1 MASHDINIKIT
12 ADASGVSKAVSLIK
26 SQLNSLKGMK
36 VGGES
41 LAGLKEAAQAST
53 NSIRGTSAAVRG
65 LKGMKVGGESLAG
78 LKEAA
83 QASTSSIQ
91 GTSTAVRSLKGMK
104 VGGEPLAGLKE
115 AARAATSSTQN
126 ASMAMRSLQ
135 AVVQESTGS
144 IKEASAA
151 MRDLQDA
158 MQSSSKSTKGTEE
171 TVSGLESALG
181 TLKGVAAGAFAVG
194 SITAFGKAALEASA
208 DFEFL
213 KKGLNFQIGVDET
226 NKLIAQMQQLGET
239 SAYDSTQLIPMA
251 RKWINVGASADEAI
265 GKMKMIVD
273 AGSAFGLTAEQ
284 IKLCTDALTKMSSEG
299 RINAE
304 DMNALN
310 DDGIPAWQLLSEAMG
325 MPVEQLRKMSAQGA
339 LTGEAI
345 NALYDGIQNRT
356 QGAAAS
362 MNDTLAAAF
371 ANLSETAANSMAGI
385 GGIIDRTFGVKEML
399 QSFGDAAEKF
409 KNHINSINESIKEGG
424 DPLQSICNEIDAI
437 SPAIGAVVN
446 TAVAGFNAIKAVIS
460 ENITLIKNIAI
471 GVTAVVT
478 AYMSIMKVVSV
489 FTAVKNAITVAT
501 VAMRLFGV
509 AMTAVNAVSALNPV
523 VLAIAAIIALIALL
537 VANWDTVKAAAVSA
551 MAAISSAISGVAEW
565 LSSGFQSAVSAV
577 SSVFS
582 SIAETVSG
590 VISSIGEGISSAAET
605 ISAVFTSI
613 WESITAGVT
622 AAITTIEGIIGA
634 IATWIGTNVV
644 TPIVDNWISGINV
657 IVGLASVLVAGIQ
670 AAWGAIVSWVASN
683 VVQPLTEAFTAAW
696 TAVTAGAAAVY
707 SGIVGV
713 FSAIGSWFSTNIG
726 QPIAEAFQS
735 AWNAVTES
743 AVNAVVAISYA
754 WDSVTEFF
762 AGIWQSIV
770 SAAQEAWQ
778 QVTEVAA
785 EAWAMVS
792 AAWDAAVA
800 FFAAIWESIL
810 SAVQSAWDTVTSVAV
825 SAWAAVQG
833 AWGAASAW
841 FQSSVWSPL
850 CAGVGSVESA
860 ITGAFQAAYSAVTGL
875 FSGLA
880 SWFESNVIA
889 PIREKF
895 NALANIGSSITGLRT
910 NSGAASVTAEAKG
923 GINGGPMRLAAGG
936 LVGGRIPAL
945 ANGGQLKH
953 GTPAVVGEAGPEA
966 VIPLK
971 DAVLA
976 KIGEGI
982 MSAYNK
988 GKGEKNKAE
997 DILFKI
1003 QSEIRT
1009 SDVSAYTKIL
1019 TEAADKAREIGEQ
1032 LRSFYD
1038 YQKKANEEAAKYAV
1052 DGQETL
1058 NLQDKIAQSQ
1068 AKIAELQEKINSGKG
1083 DASDQAR
1090 LKRYQD
1096 DLTEAQASYDK
1107 KKAAAIKAAQEAN
1120 DAQTAIEQQAADAAV
1135 QIRTQ
1140 AQEKVYARATA
1151 LEEAQRQLKKASMAT
1166 TLSDYMTMM
1175 SEKDAITGQSYATE
1189 LANEEA
1195 LNTQRQA
1202 WHEQMMLNATDWS
1215 TYMQT
1220 ILTDLA
1226 TNMQTGLAEGLTDCI
1241 VKGKDLA
1248 ATLGNMATSLL
1259 STLIKGVM
1267 EKWISQWGILNALT
1281 SSNAKAQ
1288 IANANATTAAERAK
1302 SGVLAANAT
1311 AAFIAANPWMAWG
1324 ASGVVAAQ
1332 MTAAKGAAMAFA
1344 SGGPVRGA
1352 GTGTSDS
1359 IPTMLSNG
1367 EYVINADAA
1376 AQIGLPTLN
1385 AINSGNLPKY
1395 ADGGEVGGTGVSIGG
1410 GASSPSVTLNVS
1422 AMDASSFTDFLRNG
1436 GLDTI
1441 RQALFDNNRNFGT
1454 EAGVW

>member
-12 ADASGVSKAVSLIK
+12 ADASGVNKAVSSAK
-26 SQLNSLKGMK
+26 SQLSSLKGTK
-36 VGGES
+36 VGGTP
-41 LAGLKEAAQAST
+41 LAGLKEAAQ
-53 NSIRGTSAAVRG
+53 
-65 LKGMKVGGESLAG
+65 
-78 LKEAA
+78 
-83 QASTSSIQ
+83 
-91 GTSTAVRSLKGMK
+91 
-104 VGGEPLAGLKE
+104 
-115 AARAATSSTQN
+115 AATSSTQN

-135 AVVQESTGS
+135 AAVQDSTGS

-208 DFEFL
+208 NAEVL
-213 KKGLNFQIGVDET
+213 RKGLTFQLGADQADL
-226 NKLIAQMQQLGET
+226 LISKMKEIGET
-239 SAYDSTQLIPMA
+239 SAYDGSALIPMA
-251 RKWINVGASADEAI
+251 RLWVNVGDNAETAI
-265 GKMKMIVD
+265 SKMNKIVD
-273 AGSAFGLTAEQ
+273 AGSAYGLTQEQ
-284 IKLCTDALTKMSSEG
+284 IQNCTLALTQMAGAGKIDAG
-299 RINAE
+299 N
-304 DMNALN
+304 MNQLTN
-310 DDGIPAWQLLSEAMG
+310 DGIPAWQLLSDAMG
-325 MPVEQLRKMSAQGA
+325 MPVEQLRDMASKGD
-339 LTGEAI
+339 LTADSL
-345 NALYDGIQNRT
+345 NALWDGLVAKT
-356 QGAAAS
+356 QGASAE
-362 MNDTLAAAF
+362 MQGTLMSHF
-371 ANLSETAANSMAGI
+371 TNLEESAQNSLAGI
-385 GGIIDRTFGVKEML
+385 GDIISKAFDVSGILETAGEYVDQFKE
-399 QSFGDAAEKF
+399 
-409 KNHINSINESIKEGG
+409 HIASINEAIAAGG
-424 DPLQSICNEIDAI
+424 DPATAIINEISAV

-446 TAVAGFNAIKAVIS
+446 TALAGFNAIKAVIS

-471 GVTAVVT
+471 GVTAAVA
-478 AYMSIMKVVSV
+478 AYMGIMKAVTV

-551 MAAISSAISGVAEW
+551 MAAISNAIGGVAEW

-577 SSVFS
+577 SSIFS

-590 VISSIGEGISSAAET
+590 VISSIGEGISAGAET
-605 ISAVFTSI
+605 ISAVFASI
-613 WESITAGVT
+613 LETITASVT

-634 IATWIGTNVV
+634 IVAWISTNVV

-683 VVQPLTEAFTAAW
+683 VAQPLTEAFTAAW

-726 QPIAEAFQS
+726 QPIAEAFQR

-743 AVNAVVAISYA
+743 ATNAVVAISYA

-762 AGIWQSIV
+762 AEIWQSVV

-785 EAWAMVS
+785 AAWAAVS
-792 AAWDAAVA
+792 QAWDAAVA
-800 FFAAIWESIL
+800 FFAALWASIL
-810 SAVQSAWDTVTSVAV
+810 SAAQSAWDTVVSVA
-825 SAWAAVQG
+825 SSTWAAVQG
-833 AWGAASAW
+833 AWEAASAW
-841 FQSSVWSPL
+841 FQSTVWGPL
-850 CAGVGSVESA
+850 CSAVSSVESA

-889 PIREKF
+889 PIKEKF
-895 NALANIGSSITGLRT
+895 NTLANIGSSITGMRT
-910 NSGAASVTAEAKG
+910 SSGAASVTAEAKG
-923 GINGGPMRLAAGG
+923 GINGGPMRLATGG

-971 DAVLA
+971 DTVLA

-982 MSAYNK
+982 MSAYAK

-1038 YQKKANEEAAKYAV
+1038 YQKKANEEAAKYAA

-1220 ILTDLA
+1220 ILTELA
-1226 TNMQTGLAEGLTDCI
+1226 TNMQSGLAEGLADCI

-1248 ATLGNMATSLL
+1248 ATLGNMANSLL

-1267 EKWISQWGILNALT
+1267 EKWISQWGILNALS

-1288 IANANATTAAERAK
+1288 IANANAAAAAERVK

-1324 ASGVVAAQ
+1324 ASGIVAAQ
-1332 MTAAKGAAMAFA
+1332 MTAAKGVAMAFA

-1352 GTGTSDS
+1352 GTSTSDS

-1395 ADGGEVGGTGVSIGG
+1395 ADGGEVGGAGVSIGG
-1410 GASSPSVTLNVS
+1410 GASSLSITLNVS

-1454 EAGVW
+1454 DAGVW

>member
-12 ADASGVSKAVSLIK
+12 ADASGVSKAVSSTK
-26 SQLNSLKGMK
+26 SQLS
-36 VGGES
+36 
-41 LAGLKEAAQAST
+41 
-53 NSIRGTSAAVRG
+53 G
-65 LKGMKVGGESLAG
+65 LKGMKVGGEPLAG

-91 GTSTAVRSLKGMK
+91 GTSTAVR
-104 VGGEPLAGLKE
+104 
-115 AARAATSSTQN
+115 
-126 ASMAMRSLQ
+126 
-135 AVVQESTGS
+135 
-144 IKEASAA
+144 
-151 MRDLQDA
+151 
-158 MQSSSKSTKGTEE
+158 
-171 TVSGLESALG
+171 GLESALG
-181 TLKGVAAGAFAVG
+181 TLKGVVAGAFAVG

-208 DFEFL
+208 NAEVL
-213 KKGLNFQIGVDET
+213 RKGLTFQLGADQADL
-226 NKLIAQMQQLGET
+226 LISKMKEIGET
-239 SAYDSTQLIPMA
+239 SAYDGSALIPMA
-251 RKWINVGASADEAI
+251 RLWVNVGDNAETAI
-265 GKMKMIVD
+265 SKMNKIVD
-273 AGSAFGLTAEQ
+273 AGSAYGLTQEQ
-284 IKLCTDALTKMSSEG
+284 IQNCTLALTQMAGAGKIDAG
-299 RINAE
+299 N
-304 DMNALN
+304 MNQLTN
-310 DDGIPAWQLLSEAMG
+310 DGIPAWQLLSDAMG
-325 MPVEQLRKMSAQGA
+325 MPVEQLRDMASKGD
-339 LTGEAI
+339 LTADSL
-345 NALYDGIQNRT
+345 NALWDGLVAKT
-356 QGAAAS
+356 QGASAE
-362 MNDTLAAAF
+362 MQGTLMSHF
-371 ANLSETAANSMAGI
+371 TNLEESAQNSLAGI
-385 GGIIDRTFGVKEML
+385 GDIISKAFDVSGILETAGEYVDQFKE
-399 QSFGDAAEKF
+399 
-409 KNHINSINESIKEGG
+409 HIASINEAIAAGG
-424 DPLQSICNEIDAI
+424 DPATAIINEISAV

-446 TAVAGFNAIKAVIS
+446 TALAGFNAIKAVIF

-471 GVTAVVT
+471 GVTAAVA
-478 AYMSIMKVVSV
+478 AYMGIMKAVTV

-523 VLAIAAIIALIALL
+523 VLAIAAIIAIIALL

-551 MAAISSAISGVAEW
+551 MAAISNAIGGVAEW

-577 SSVFS
+577 SSIFS

-590 VISSIGEGISSAAET
+590 VISSIGEGISAGAET
-605 ISAVFTSI
+605 ISAVFASI
-613 WESITAGVT
+613 LETITASVT

-634 IATWIGTNVV
+634 IVAWISTNVV

-683 VVQPLTEAFTAAW
+683 VAQPLTEAFTAAW

-726 QPIAEAFQS
+726 QPIAEAFQR

-743 AVNAVVAISYA
+743 ATNAVVAISYA

-762 AGIWQSIV
+762 AEIWQSVV

-785 EAWAMVS
+785 AAWAAVS
-792 AAWDAAVA
+792 QAWDAAVA
-800 FFAAIWESIL
+800 FFAALWASIL
-810 SAVQSAWDTVTSVAV
+810 SAAQPAWDTVVSVA
-825 SAWAAVQG
+825 SSTWAAVQG
-833 AWGAASAW
+833 AWEAASAW
-841 FQSSVWSPL
+841 FQSTVWGPL
-850 CAGVGSVESA
+850 CSAVSSVESA

-889 PIREKF
+889 PIKEKF
-895 NALANIGSSITGLRT
+895 NALANIGSSITGMRT
-910 NSGAASVTAEAKG
+910 SSGAASVTAEAKG
-923 GINGGPMRLAAGG
+923 GINGGPMRLATGG

-971 DAVLA
+971 DTVLA

-982 MSAYNK
+982 MSAYAK

-1038 YQKKANEEAAKYAV
+1038 YQKKANEEAAKYST

-1226 TNMQTGLAEGLTDCI
+1226 TNMQTDLAEGLADCI

-1248 ATLGNMATSLL
+1248 ATLGNMANSLL

-1267 EKWISQWGILNALT
+1267 EKWISQWGILNALS

-1288 IANANATTAAERAK
+1288 IANANAAAAAERVK

-1324 ASGVVAAQ
+1324 ASGIVAAQ
-1332 MTAAKGAAMAFA
+1332 MTAAKGVAMAFA

>member
-1 MASHDINIKIT
+1 
-12 ADASGVSKAVSLIK
+12 
-26 SQLNSLKGMK
+26 MK
-36 VGGES
+36 VGGEP
-41 LAGLKEAAQAST
+41 
-53 NSIRGTSAAVRG
+53 
-65 LKGMKVGGESLAG
+65 LAG

-91 GTSTAVRSLKGMK
+91 GTSTAVR
-104 VGGEPLAGLKE
+104 
-115 AARAATSSTQN
+115 
-126 ASMAMRSLQ
+126 
-135 AVVQESTGS
+135 
-144 IKEASAA
+144 
-151 MRDLQDA
+151 
-158 MQSSSKSTKGTEE
+158 
-171 TVSGLESALG
+171 GLESALG
-181 TLKGVAAGAFAVG
+181 TLKGVVAGAFAVG

-208 DFEFL
+208 NAEVL
-213 KKGLNFQIGVDET
+213 RKGLTFQLGADQADL
-226 NKLIAQMQQLGET
+226 LISKMKEIGET
-239 SAYDSTQLIPMA
+239 SAYDGSALIPMA
-251 RKWINVGASADEAI
+251 RLWVNVGDNAETAI
-265 GKMKMIVD
+265 SKMNKIVD
-273 AGSAFGLTAEQ
+273 AGSAYGLTQEQ
-284 IKLCTDALTKMSSEG
+284 IQNCTLALTQMAGAGKIDAG
-299 RINAE
+299 N
-304 DMNALN
+304 MNQLTN
-310 DDGIPAWQLLSEAMG
+310 DGIPAWQLLSDAMG
-325 MPVEQLRKMSAQGA
+325 MPVEQLRDMASKGD
-339 LTGEAI
+339 LTADSL
-345 NALYDGIQNRT
+345 NALWDGLVAKT
-356 QGAAAS
+356 QGASAE
-362 MNDTLAAAF
+362 MQGTLMSHF
-371 ANLSETAANSMAGI
+371 TNLEESAQNSLAGI
-385 GGIIDRTFGVKEML
+385 GDIISKAFDVSGILETAGEYVDQFKE
-399 QSFGDAAEKF
+399 
-409 KNHINSINESIKEGG
+409 HIASINEAIAAGG
-424 DPLQSICNEIDAI
+424 DPATAIINEISAV

-446 TAVAGFNAIKAVIS
+446 TALAGFNAIKAVIS

-471 GVTAVVT
+471 GVTAAVA
-478 AYMSIMKVVSV
+478 AYMGIMKAVTV

-523 VLAIAAIIALIALL
+523 VLAIAAIIAIIALL

-551 MAAISSAISGVAEW
+551 MAAISNAIGGVAEW

-577 SSVFS
+577 SSIFS

-590 VISSIGEGISSAAET
+590 VISSIGEGISAGAET
-605 ISAVFTSI
+605 ISAVFASI
-613 WESITAGVT
+613 LETITASVT

-634 IATWIGTNVV
+634 IVAWISTNVV

-683 VVQPLTEAFTAAW
+683 VAQPLTEAFTAAW

-726 QPIAEAFQS
+726 QPIAEAFQR

-743 AVNAVVAISYA
+743 ATNAVVAISYA

-762 AGIWQSIV
+762 AEIWQSVV

-785 EAWAMVS
+785 AAWAAVS
-792 AAWDAAVA
+792 QAWDAAVA
-800 FFAAIWESIL
+800 FFAALWASIL
-810 SAVQSAWDTVTSVAV
+810 SAAQSAWDTVVSVA
-825 SAWAAVQG
+825 SSTWAAVQG
-833 AWGAASAW
+833 AWKATSAW
-841 FQSSVWSPL
+841 FQSTVWGPL
-850 CAGVGSVESA
+850 CSAVSSVESA

-889 PIREKF
+889 PIKEKF
-895 NALANIGSSITGLRT
+895 NALANIGSSITGMRT
-910 NSGAASVTAEAKG
+910 SSGAASVTAEAKG
-923 GINGGPMRLAAGG
+923 GINGGPMRLATGG

-971 DAVLA
+971 DTVLA

-982 MSAYNK
+982 MSAYAK

-1038 YQKKANEEAAKYAV
+1038 YQKKANEEAAKYST

-1226 TNMQTGLAEGLTDCI
+1226 TNMQTDLAEGLADCI

-1248 ATLGNMATSLL
+1248 ATLGNMANSLL

-1267 EKWISQWGILNALT
+1267 EKWISQWGILNALS

-1288 IANANATTAAERAK
+1288 IANANAAAAAERVK

-1324 ASGVVAAQ
+1324 ASGIVAAQ
-1332 MTAAKGAAMAFA
+1332 MTAAKGVAMAFA

>member
-1 MASHDINIKIT
+1 MATHDINIKIT
-12 ADASGVSKAVSLIK
+12 ADASGVNKAVSSAK
-26 SQLNSLKGMK
+26 SQLSSLKGTK
-36 VGGES
+36 VGGTP
-41 LAGLKEAAQAST
+41 LAGLKEAAQ
-53 NSIRGTSAAVRG
+53 
-65 LKGMKVGGESLAG
+65 
-78 LKEAA
+78 
-83 QASTSSIQ
+83 
-91 GTSTAVRSLKGMK
+91 
-104 VGGEPLAGLKE
+104 
-115 AARAATSSTQN
+115 AATSSTQN

-135 AVVQESTGS
+135 AAVQDSTGS

-158 MQSSSKSTKGTEE
+158 MQSSSKSTKSTEE

-208 DFEFL
+208 NAEVL
-213 KKGLNFQIGVDET
+213 RKGLTFQLGADQADL
-226 NKLIAQMQQLGET
+226 LISKMKEIGET
-239 SAYDSTQLIPMA
+239 SAYDGSALIPMA
-251 RKWINVGASADEAI
+251 RLWVNVGDNAETAI
-265 GKMKMIVD
+265 SKMNKIVD
-273 AGSAFGLTAEQ
+273 AGSAYGLTQEQ
-284 IKLCTDALTKMSSEG
+284 IQNCTLALTQMAGAGKIDAG
-299 RINAE
+299 N
-304 DMNALN
+304 MNQLTN
-310 DDGIPAWQLLSEAMG
+310 DGIPAWQLLSDAMG
-325 MPVEQLRKMSAQGA
+325 MPVEQLRDMASKGD
-339 LTGEAI
+339 LTADSL
-345 NALYDGIQNRT
+345 NALWDGLVAKT
-356 QGAAAS
+356 QGASAE
-362 MNDTLAAAF
+362 MQGTLMSHF
-371 ANLSETAANSMAGI
+371 TNLEESAQNSLAGI
-385 GGIIDRTFGVKEML
+385 GDIISKAFDVSGILETAGEYVDQFKE
-399 QSFGDAAEKF
+399 
-409 KNHINSINESIKEGG
+409 HIASINEAIAAGG
-424 DPLQSICNEIDAI
+424 DPATAIINEISAV

-446 TAVAGFNAIKAVIS
+446 TALAGFNAIKAVIS

-471 GVTAVVT
+471 GVTAAVA
-478 AYMSIMKVVSV
+478 AYMGIMKAVTV

-551 MAAISSAISGVAEW
+551 MAAISNAIGGVAEW

-577 SSVFS
+577 SSIFS

-590 VISSIGEGISSAAET
+590 VISSIGEGISAGAET
-605 ISAVFTSI
+605 ISAVFASI
-613 WESITAGVT
+613 LETITASVT

-634 IATWIGTNVV
+634 IVAWISTNVV

-683 VVQPLTEAFTAAW
+683 VAQPLTEAFTAAW

-726 QPIAEAFQS
+726 QPIAEAFQR

-743 AVNAVVAISYA
+743 ATNAVVAISYA

-810 SAVQSAWDTVTSVAV
+810 SAAQSAWDTVTSVAV

-833 AWGAASAW
+833 AWEAASAW
-841 FQSSVWSPL
+841 FQSTVWGPL
-850 CAGVGSVESA
+850 CSAVSSVESA

-889 PIREKF
+889 PIKEKF
-895 NALANIGSSITGLRT
+895 NALANIGSSITGMRT
-910 NSGAASVTAEAKG
+910 SSGAASVTAEAKG
-923 GINGGPMRLAAGG
+923 GINGGPMRLATGG

-971 DAVLA
+971 DTVLA

-982 MSAYNK
+982 MSAYAK
-988 GKGEKNKAE
+988 GKGEKKKAE

-1038 YQKKANEEAAKYAV
+1038 YQKKANEEAAKYST

-1175 SEKDAITGQSYATE
+1175 SEKDAITGQSYAAE

-1226 TNMQTGLAEGLTDCI
+1226 ANMQTGLAEGLTDCI

-1288 IANANATTAAERAK
+1288 IANANVTTAAERAK

-1385 AINSGNLPKY
+1385 AINSGNLPRY
-1395 ADGGEVGGTGVSIGG
+1395 ADGGEVGGAGVSIGG

>member
-1 MASHDINIKIT
+1 MATHDINIKIT
-12 ADASGVSKAVSLIK
+12 ADASGVNKAVSSAK
-26 SQLNSLKGMK
+26 SQLSSLKGTK
-36 VGGES
+36 VGG
-41 LAGLKEAAQAST
+41 T
-53 NSIRGTSAAVRG
+53 
-65 LKGMKVGGESLAG
+65 
-78 LKEAA
+78 
-83 QASTSSIQ
+83 
-91 GTSTAVRSLKGMK
+91 
-104 VGGEPLAGLKE
+104 PLAGLKE

-208 DFEFL
+208 NAEVL
-213 KKGLNFQIGVDET
+213 RKGLTFQLGADQADL
-226 NKLIAQMQQLGET
+226 LISKMKEIGET
-239 SAYDSTQLIPMA
+239 SAYDGSALIPMA
-251 RKWINVGASADEAI
+251 RLWVNVGDNAETAI
-265 GKMKMIVD
+265 SKMNKIVD
-273 AGSAFGLTAEQ
+273 AGSAYGLTQEQ
-284 IKLCTDALTKMSSEG
+284 IQNCTLALTQMAGAGKIDAG
-299 RINAE
+299 N
-304 DMNALN
+304 MNQLTN
-310 DDGIPAWQLLSEAMG
+310 DGIPAWQLLSDAMG
-325 MPVEQLRKMSAQGA
+325 MPVEQLRDMASKGD
-339 LTGEAI
+339 LTADSL
-345 NALYDGIQNRT
+345 NALWDGLVAKT
-356 QGAAAS
+356 QGASAE
-362 MNDTLAAAF
+362 MQGTLMSHF
-371 ANLSETAANSMAGI
+371 TNLEESAQNSLAGI
-385 GGIIDRTFGVKEML
+385 GDIISKAFDVSGILETAGEYVDQFKE
-399 QSFGDAAEKF
+399 
-409 KNHINSINESIKEGG
+409 HIASINEAITAGG
-424 DPLQSICNEIDAI
+424 DPATAIINEISAV
-437 SPAIGAVVN
+437 SPAIGVVVN
-446 TAVAGFNAIKAVIS
+446 TALAGFNAIKAVIS

-471 GVTAVVT
+471 GVTAAVA
-478 AYMSIMKVVSV
+478 AYMGIMKAVTV

-523 VLAIAAIIALIALL
+523 VLAIAAIIAIIALL
-537 VANWDTVKAAAVSA
+537 VANWDTAKAAAVSA

-577 SSVFS
+577 SSIFS
-582 SIAETVSG
+582 SIAETVSS
-590 VISSIGEGISSAAET
+590 VISSIGEGISAAAET

-613 WESITAGVT
+613 WETITASVT
-622 AAITTIEGIIGA
+622 AAITTIEGIISA
-634 IATWIGTNVV
+634 IAVWIGTNVV

-683 VVQPLTEAFTAAW
+683 VAQPLTEAFTAAW

-743 AVNAVVAISYA
+743 ATNAVVAISYA

-762 AGIWQSIV
+762 AEIWQSVV

-785 EAWAMVS
+785 AAWAAVS
-792 AAWDAAVA
+792 QAWDAAVA
-800 FFAAIWESIL
+800 FFAALWASIL
-810 SAVQSAWDTVTSVAV
+810 STAQSAWDTVVSVA
-825 SAWAAVQG
+825 SSTWAAVQG
-833 AWGAASAW
+833 AWEAASAW
-841 FQSSVWSPL
+841 FQSTVWGPL
-850 CAGVGSVESA
+850 CSAVSSVESA

-889 PIREKF
+889 PIKEKF
-895 NALANIGSSITGLRT
+895 NALANIGSSITGMRT
-910 NSGAASVTAEAKG
+910 SSGAASVTAEAKG

-1038 YQKKANEEAAKYAV
+1038 YQKKANEEAAKYAA

-1175 SEKDAITGQSYATE
+1175 SEKDAITGQSYAAE

-1226 TNMQTGLAEGLTDCI
+1226 ANMQTGLAEGLTDCI

-1288 IANANATTAAERAK
+1288 IANANVTTAAERAK

-1385 AINSGNLPKY
+1385 AINSGNLPRY
-1395 ADGGEVGGTGVSIGG
+1395 ADGGEVGGAGVSIGG

>member
-12 ADASGVSKAVSLIK
+12 ADASGVSKAVSSTK
-26 SQLNSLKGMK
+26 SQLS
-36 VGGES
+36 
-41 LAGLKEAAQAST
+41 
-53 NSIRGTSAAVRG
+53 G
-65 LKGMKVGGESLAG
+65 LKGMKVGGEPLAG

-91 GTSTAVRSLKGMK
+91 GTSTAVR
-104 VGGEPLAGLKE
+104 
-115 AARAATSSTQN
+115 
-126 ASMAMRSLQ
+126 
-135 AVVQESTGS
+135 
-144 IKEASAA
+144 
-151 MRDLQDA
+151 
-158 MQSSSKSTKGTEE
+158 
-171 TVSGLESALG
+171 GLESALG
-181 TLKGVAAGAFAVG
+181 TLKGVVAGAFAVG

-208 DFEFL
+208 NAEVL
-213 KKGLNFQIGVDET
+213 RKGLTFQLGADQADL
-226 NKLIAQMQQLGET
+226 LISKMKEIGET
-239 SAYDSTQLIPMA
+239 SAYDGSALIPMA
-251 RKWINVGASADEAI
+251 RLWVNVGDNAETAI
-265 GKMKMIVD
+265 SKMNKIVD
-273 AGSAFGLTAEQ
+273 AGSAYGLTQEQ
-284 IKLCTDALTKMSSEG
+284 IQNCTLALTQMAGAGKIDAG
-299 RINAE
+299 N
-304 DMNALN
+304 MNQLTN
-310 DDGIPAWQLLSEAMG
+310 DGIPAWQLLSDAMG
-325 MPVEQLRKMSAQGA
+325 MPVEQLRDMASKGD
-339 LTGEAI
+339 LTADSL
-345 NALYDGIQNRT
+345 NALWDGLVAKT
-356 QGAAAS
+356 QGASAE
-362 MNDTLAAAF
+362 MQGTLMSHF
-371 ANLSETAANSMAGI
+371 TNLEESAQNSLAGI
-385 GGIIDRTFGVKEML
+385 GDIISKAFDVSGILETAGEYVDQFKE
-399 QSFGDAAEKF
+399 
-409 KNHINSINESIKEGG
+409 HIASINEAIAAGG
-424 DPLQSICNEIDAI
+424 DPATAIINEISAV

-446 TAVAGFNAIKAVIS
+446 TALAGFNAIKAVIS

-471 GVTAVVT
+471 GVTAAVA
-478 AYMSIMKVVSV
+478 AYMGIMKAVTV

-523 VLAIAAIIALIALL
+523 VLAIAAIIAIIALL

-551 MAAISSAISGVAEW
+551 MAAISNAIGGVAEW

-577 SSVFS
+577 SSIFS

-590 VISSIGEGISSAAET
+590 VISSIGEGISAGAET
-605 ISAVFTSI
+605 ISAVFASI
-613 WESITAGVT
+613 LETITASVT

-634 IATWIGTNVV
+634 IVAWISTNVV

-683 VVQPLTEAFTAAW
+683 VAQPLTEAFTAAW

-726 QPIAEAFQS
+726 QPIAEAFQR

-743 AVNAVVAISYA
+743 ATNAVVAISYA

-762 AGIWQSIV
+762 AEIWQSVV

-785 EAWAMVS
+785 AAWAAVS
-792 AAWDAAVA
+792 QAWDAAVA
-800 FFAAIWESIL
+800 FFAALWASIL
-810 SAVQSAWDTVTSVAV
+810 SAAQSAWDTVVSVA
-825 SAWAAVQG
+825 SSTWAAVQG
-833 AWGAASAW
+833 AWKATSAW
-841 FQSSVWSPL
+841 FQSTVWGPL
-850 CAGVGSVESA
+850 CSAVSSVESA

-889 PIREKF
+889 PIKEKF
-895 NALANIGSSITGLRT
+895 NALANIGSSITGMRT
-910 NSGAASVTAEAKG
+910 SSGAASVTAEAKG
-923 GINGGPMRLAAGG
+923 GINGGPMRLATGG

-971 DAVLA
+971 DTVLA

-982 MSAYNK
+982 MSAYAK

-1038 YQKKANEEAAKYAV
+1038 YQKKANEEAAKYST

-1226 TNMQTGLAEGLTDCI
+1226 TNMQTDLAEGLADCI

-1248 ATLGNMATSLL
+1248 ATLGNMANSLL

-1267 EKWISQWGILNALT
+1267 EKWISQWGILNALS

-1288 IANANATTAAERAK
+1288 IANANAAAAAERVK

-1324 ASGVVAAQ
+1324 ASGIVAAQ
-1332 MTAAKGAAMAFA
+1332 MTAAKGVAMAFA

>member
-12 ADASGVSKAVSLIK
+12 ADASGVSKAVSSTK
-26 SQLNSLKGMK
+26 SQLS
-36 VGGES
+36 
-41 LAGLKEAAQAST
+41 
-53 NSIRGTSAAVRG
+53 G
-65 LKGMKVGGESLAG
+65 LKGMKVGGEPLAG

-91 GTSTAVRSLKGMK
+91 GTSTAVR
-104 VGGEPLAGLKE
+104 
-115 AARAATSSTQN
+115 
-126 ASMAMRSLQ
+126 
-135 AVVQESTGS
+135 
-144 IKEASAA
+144 
-151 MRDLQDA
+151 
-158 MQSSSKSTKGTEE
+158 
-171 TVSGLESALG
+171 GLESALG
-181 TLKGVAAGAFAVG
+181 TLKGVVAGAFAVG

-208 DFEFL
+208 NAEVL
-213 KKGLNFQIGVDET
+213 RKGLTFQLGADQADL
-226 NKLIAQMQQLGET
+226 LISKMKEIGET
-239 SAYDSTQLIPMA
+239 SAYDGSALIPMA
-251 RKWINVGASADEAI
+251 RLWVNVGDNAETAI
-265 GKMKMIVD
+265 SKMNKIVD
-273 AGSAFGLTAEQ
+273 AGSAYGLTQEQ
-284 IKLCTDALTKMSSEG
+284 IQNCTLALTQMAGAGKIDAG
-299 RINAE
+299 N
-304 DMNALN
+304 MNQLTN
-310 DDGIPAWQLLSEAMG
+310 DGIPAWQLLSDAMG
-325 MPVEQLRKMSAQGA
+325 MPVEQLRDMASKGD
-339 LTGEAI
+339 LTADSL
-345 NALYDGIQNRT
+345 NALWDGLVAKT
-356 QGAAAS
+356 QGASAE
-362 MNDTLAAAF
+362 MQGTLMSHF
-371 ANLSETAANSMAGI
+371 TNLEESAQNSLAGI
-385 GGIIDRTFGVKEML
+385 GDIINKAFDVSGILETAGEYVEQFKE
-399 QSFGDAAEKF
+399 
-409 KNHINSINESIKEGG
+409 HIASINEAITAGG
-424 DPLQSICNEIDAI
+424 DPATAIINEISAV

-471 GVTAVVT
+471 GVTAAVT

-523 VLAIAAIIALIALL
+523 VLAIAAIIASIALL

-551 MAAISSAISGVAEW
+551 MAAISSAISGVVEW

-577 SSVFS
+577 SSIFS

-590 VISSIGEGISSAAET
+590 VVSSIGEGISAAAEA

-613 WESITAGVT
+613 WETITASVT

-634 IATWIGTNVV
+634 IVAWISTNVV
-644 TPIVDNWISGINV
+644 MPIVDNWISGINV

-683 VVQPLTEAFTAAW
+683 VAQPLTEAFTAAW

-743 AVNAVVAISYA
+743 ATNAVVAISYA

-762 AGIWQSIV
+762 AEIWQSVV

-785 EAWAMVS
+785 AAWAAVS
-792 AAWDAAVA
+792 QAWDAAVA
-800 FFAAIWESIL
+800 FFAALWASIL
-810 SAVQSAWDTVTSVAV
+810 SAAQSAWDTVVSVA
-825 SAWAAVQG
+825 SSTWAAVQG
-833 AWGAASAW
+833 AWEAASAW
-841 FQSSVWSPL
+841 FQSTVWGPL
-850 CAGVGSVESA
+850 CSAVSSVESA

-889 PIREKF
+889 PIKEKF
-895 NALANIGSSITGLRT
+895 NALANIGSSITGMRT
-910 NSGAASVTAEAKG
+910 SSGAASVTAEAKG
-923 GINGGPMRLAAGG
+923 GINGGPMRLATGG

-971 DAVLA
+971 DTVLA

-982 MSAYNK
+982 MSAYAK

-1019 TEAADKAREIGEQ
+1019 TEAADKARGIGEQ

-1038 YQKKANEEAAKYAV
+1038 YQKKANEEAAKYAA

-1226 TNMQTGLAEGLTDCI
+1226 TNMQTDLAEGLADCI

-1248 ATLGNMATSLL
+1248 ATLGNMANSLL

-1267 EKWISQWGILNALT
+1267 EKWISQWGILNALS

-1288 IANANATTAAERAK
+1288 IANANAAAAAERVK

-1324 ASGVVAAQ
+1324 ASGIVAAQ
-1332 MTAAKGAAMAFA
+1332 MTAAKGVAMAFA

-1385 AINSGNLPKY
+1385 AINSGNLPRY
-1395 ADGGEVGGTGVSIGG
+1395 ADGGEVGGAGVSIGG

>member
-1 MASHDINIKIT
+1 MATHDINIKIT
-12 ADASGVSKAVSLIK
+12 ADASGVNKAVSSAK
-26 SQLNSLKGMK
+26 SQLSSLKGTK
-36 VGGES
+36 VGGTP
-41 LAGLKEAAQAST
+41 LAGLKEAAQ
-53 NSIRGTSAAVRG
+53 
-65 LKGMKVGGESLAG
+65 
-78 LKEAA
+78 
-83 QASTSSIQ
+83 
-91 GTSTAVRSLKGMK
+91 
-104 VGGEPLAGLKE
+104 
-115 AARAATSSTQN
+115 AATSSTQN

-135 AVVQESTGS
+135 AAVQDSTGS

-208 DFEFL
+208 NAEVL
-213 KKGLNFQIGVDET
+213 RKGLTFQLGADQADL
-226 NKLIAQMQQLGET
+226 LISKMKEIGET
-239 SAYDSTQLIPMA
+239 SAYDGSALIPMA
-251 RKWINVGASADEAI
+251 RLWVNVGDNAETAI
-265 GKMKMIVD
+265 SKMNKIVD
-273 AGSAFGLTAEQ
+273 AGSAYGLTQEQ
-284 IKLCTDALTKMSSEG
+284 IQNCTLALTQMAGAGKIDAG
-299 RINAE
+299 N
-304 DMNALN
+304 MNQLTN
-310 DDGIPAWQLLSEAMG
+310 DGIPAWQLLSDAMG
-325 MPVEQLRKMSAQGA
+325 MPVEQLRDMASKGD
-339 LTGEAI
+339 LTADSL
-345 NALYDGIQNRT
+345 NALWDGLVAKT
-356 QGAAAS
+356 QGASAE
-362 MNDTLAAAF
+362 MQGTLMSHF
-371 ANLSETAANSMAGI
+371 TNLEESAQNSLAGI
-385 GGIIDRTFGVKEML
+385 GDIISKAFDVSGILETAGEYVDQFKE
-399 QSFGDAAEKF
+399 
-409 KNHINSINESIKEGG
+409 HIASINEAMAAGG
-424 DPLQSICNEIDAI
+424 DPATAIINEISAV

-471 GVTAVVT
+471 GVTAAVA
-478 AYMSIMKVVSV
+478 AYMGIMKAVTV

-523 VLAIAAIIALIALL
+523 VLAIAAIIASIALL

-577 SSVFS
+577 SSIFS

-590 VISSIGEGISSAAET
+590 VVSSIGEGISAAAEA

-613 WESITAGVT
+613 WETITASVT
-622 AAITTIEGIIGA
+622 AAITTIEGIISA
-634 IATWIGTNVV
+634 IAVWIGTNVV

-657 IVGLASVLVAGIQ
+657 IVGLASVLVADIQ

-683 VVQPLTEAFTAAW
+683 VAQPLTEAFTAAW
-696 TAVTAGAAAVY
+696 AAVTAGAAAVY

-743 AVNAVVAISYA
+743 ATNAVAAISYA

-762 AGIWQSIV
+762 AEIWQSIV

-800 FFAAIWESIL
+800 FFAALWDSIL
-810 SAVQSAWDTVTSVAV
+810 SAAQSAWDTVTSVAS

-833 AWGAASAW
+833 AWEAASAW
-841 FQSSVWSPL
+841 FQSSVWTPL
-850 CAGVGSVESA
+850 CSAVSSVESA
-860 ITGAFQAAYSAVTGL
+860 ITGAFRAAYSAVTGL

-880 SWFESNVIA
+880 NWFESNVIA
-889 PIREKF
+889 PIKEKF

-910 NSGAASVTAEAKG
+910 SSGSASVTAEAKG

-1038 YQKKANEEAAKYAV
+1038 YQEKANEEAAKYAV

-1226 TNMQTGLAEGLTDCI
+1226 TNMQSGLAEGLADCI
-1241 VKGKDLA
+1241 VKGKNLA
-1248 ATLGNMATSLL
+1248 ATLGNMANSLL

-1267 EKWISQWGILNALT
+1267 EKWISQWGILNALS

-1288 IANANATTAAERAK
+1288 IANANAAAAAERVK

-1324 ASGVVAAQ
+1324 ASGIVAAQ
-1332 MTAAKGAAMAFA
+1332 MTAAKGVAMAFA

>member
-1 MASHDINIKIT
+1 MASHDISIRIN
-12 ADASGVSKAVSLIK
+12 ADASGVQRAVSATR
-26 SQLNSLKGMK
+26 SALNGLRGVRVS
-36 VGGES
+36 GEPFD
-41 LAGLKEAAQAST
+41 GLQHGARRAQQDI
-53 NSIRGTSAAVRG
+53 NDTSVAVRG
-65 LKGMKVGGESLAG
+65 L
-78 LKEAA
+78 
-83 QASTSSIQ
+83 Q
-91 GTSTAVRSLKGMK
+91 
-104 VGGEPLAGLKE
+104 
-115 AARAATSSTQN
+115 
-126 ASMAMRSLQ
+126 
-135 AVVQESTGS
+135 
-144 IKEASAA
+144 
-151 MRDLQDA
+151 
-158 MQSSSKSTKGTEE
+158 
-171 TVSGLESALG
+171 SALG
-181 TLKGVAAGAFAVG
+181 TLKGVVAGAFAVG

-208 DFEFL
+208 NAEVL
-213 KKGLNFQIGVDET
+213 RKGLTFQLGADQADL
-226 NKLIAQMQQLGET
+226 LISKMKEIGET
-239 SAYDSTQLIPMA
+239 SAYDGSALIPMA
-251 RKWINVGASADEAI
+251 RLWVNVGDNAETAI
-265 GKMKMIVD
+265 SKMNKIVD
-273 AGSAFGLTAEQ
+273 AGSAYGLTQEQ
-284 IKLCTDALTKMSSEG
+284 IQNCTLALTQMAGAGKIDAG
-299 RINAE
+299 N
-304 DMNALN
+304 MNQLTN
-310 DDGIPAWQLLSEAMG
+310 DGIPAWQLLSDAMG
-325 MPVEQLRKMSAQGA
+325 LPVEQLRDMASKGD
-339 LTGEAI
+339 LTADSL
-345 NALYDGIQNRT
+345 NALWDGLVAKT
-356 QGAAAS
+356 QGASAE
-362 MNDTLAAAF
+362 MQGTLMSHF
-371 ANLSETAANSMAGI
+371 TNLEESAQNSLAGI
-385 GGIIDRTFGVKEML
+385 GDIISKAFDVSGILETAGEYVDQFKE
-399 QSFGDAAEKF
+399 
-409 KNHINSINESIKEGG
+409 HIASINEAIAAGG
-424 DPLQSICNEIDAI
+424 DPATAIINEISAV

-471 GVTAVVT
+471 GVTAAVT

-523 VLAIAAIIALIALL
+523 VLAIAAIIAIIALL

-565 LSSGFQSAVSAV
+565 LNSGFQSAVSAV
-577 SSVFS
+577 SSIFS
-582 SIAETVSG
+582 SIAETVSS
-590 VISSIGEGISSAAET
+590 VISSIGEGISAAAEA

-613 WESITAGVT
+613 WETITASVT

-634 IATWIGTNVV
+634 VAAWIGTNVV

-707 SGIVGV
+707 SAIVGV

-770 SAAQEAWQ
+770 SAAQAAWQ

-800 FFAAIWESIL
+800 FFAALWASIL
-810 SAVQSAWDTVTSVAV
+810 SAAQPAWDTVTSVAS

-833 AWGAASAW
+833 TWEAASAW
-841 FQSSVWSPL
+841 FQSSVWTPL
-850 CAGVGSVESA
+850 CSAVSSVEAA

-880 SWFESNVIA
+880 NWFESNVIA
-889 PIREKF
+889 PINEKF

-910 NSGAASVTAEAKG
+910 SSGAASVTAEAKG

-1038 YQKKANEEAAKYAV
+1038 YQKKANEEAAKYAA

-1068 AKIAELQEKINSGKG
+1068 AKIAELQQKVNSGKS

-1096 DLTEAQASYDK
+1096 DLAEAQASYDK
-1107 KKAAAIKAAQEAN
+1107 KKAAAIKAAKEAN

-1166 TLSDYMTMM
+1166 TLSDYMAMM
-1175 SEKDAITGQSYATE
+1175 GEKDAITGQSYAAE

-1248 ATLGNMATSLL
+1248 ATLDNMATSLL

>member
-12 ADASGVSKAVSLIK
+12 ADASGVSKAVSSTR
-26 SQLNSLKGMK
+26 SQLS
-36 VGGES
+36 
-41 LAGLKEAAQAST
+41 
-53 NSIRGTSAAVRG
+53 G
-65 LKGMKVGGESLAG
+65 LKGMKVGGEPLAG

-91 GTSTAVRSLKGMK
+91 GTSTAVR
-104 VGGEPLAGLKE
+104 
-115 AARAATSSTQN
+115 
-126 ASMAMRSLQ
+126 
-135 AVVQESTGS
+135 
-144 IKEASAA
+144 
-151 MRDLQDA
+151 
-158 MQSSSKSTKGTEE
+158 
-171 TVSGLESALG
+171 GLESALG
-181 TLKGVAAGAFAVG
+181 TLKGVVAGAFAVG

-208 DFEFL
+208 NAEVL
-213 KKGLNFQIGVDET
+213 RKGLTFQLGADQADL
-226 NKLIAQMQQLGET
+226 LISKMKEIGET
-239 SAYDSTQLIPMA
+239 SAYDGSALIPMA
-251 RKWINVGASADEAI
+251 RLWVNVGDNAETAI
-265 GKMKMIVD
+265 SKMNKIVD
-273 AGSAFGLTAEQ
+273 AGSAYGLTQEQ
-284 IKLCTDALTKMSSEG
+284 IQNCTLALTQMAGAGKIDAG
-299 RINAE
+299 N
-304 DMNALN
+304 MNQLTN
-310 DDGIPAWQLLSEAMG
+310 DGIPAWKLLSDAMG
-325 MPVEQLRKMSAQGA
+325 VPVEQLRDMASKGD
-339 LTGEAI
+339 LTADSL
-345 NALYDGIQNRT
+345 NALWDGLVAKT
-356 QGAAAS
+356 QGASAE
-362 MNDTLAAAF
+362 MQGTLMSHF
-371 ANLSETAANSMAGI
+371 TNLEESAQNSLAGI
-385 GGIIDRTFGVKEML
+385 GDIISKAFDVSGILETAGEYVDQFKE
-399 QSFGDAAEKF
+399 
-409 KNHINSINESIKEGG
+409 HIASINKAITAGG
-424 DPLQSICNEIDAI
+424 DPATAIINEISAV

-471 GVTAVVT
+471 GVTAAVA
-478 AYMSIMKVVSV
+478 AYMGIMKVVSV

-509 AMTAVNAVSALNPV
+509 AMTAINAVSALNPV
-523 VLAIAAIIALIALL
+523 VLAIAAIIAIIALL

-551 MAAISSAISGVAEW
+551 MAAISNAIGGVAEW

-577 SSVFS
+577 SSIFS
-582 SIAETVSG
+582 SIAETVNG
-590 VISSIGEGISSAAET
+590 VISSIGEGISAAAET
-605 ISAVFTSI
+605 ISAVFASI
-613 WESITAGVT
+613 WETITASVT
-622 AAITTIEGIIGA
+622 AAITTIEGIVGA
-634 IATWIGTNVV
+634 IVAWISTNVV
-644 TPIVDNWISGINV
+644 TPIVDAFVSCIN
-657 IVGLASVLVAGIQ
+657 ILVGAASVLAAGIE
-670 AAWGAIVSWVASN
+670 ATWGAIVAWVASN
-683 VVQPLTEAFTAAW
+683 VTQPLVEAFQSAW

-735 AWNAVTES
+735 AWNAVVES
-743 AVNAVVAISYA
+743 ATNAVAAISYA

-800 FFAAIWESIL
+800 FFSALWESIL
-810 SAVQSAWDTVTSVAV
+810 SAAQSAWDTVVSVAS
-825 SAWAAVQG
+825 SAWTAVQG
-833 AWGAASAW
+833 AWEAASAW
-841 FQSSVWSPL
+841 FQSTVWGPL
-850 CAGVGSVESA
+850 CSAVSSVESA

-895 NALANIGSSITGLRT
+895 NALANIGSSITGMRT
-910 NSGAASVTAEAKG
+910 SGGSASVTAEAKG
-923 GINGGPMRLAAGG
+923 GINGGPMRLATGG

-971 DAVLA
+971 DTVLA

-1038 YQKKANEEAAKYAV
+1038 YQKKANEEAAKYAA

-1068 AKIAELQEKINSGKG
+1068 AKIAELQQKINSGKS

-1140 AQEKVYARATA
+1140 AQEKIYARATA

-1166 TLSDYMTMM
+1166 TLSDYMAMM
-1175 SEKDAITGQSYATE
+1175 SEKDAITGQSYASE

-1226 TNMQTGLAEGLTDCI
+1226 TNMQTGLAEGLADCI

-1248 ATLGNMATSLL
+1248 ATLGSMATSLL

-1281 SSNAKAQ
+1281 SSNAKTQ

-1332 MTAAKGAAMAFA
+1332 MTAARGAAMAFA

-1395 ADGGEVGGTGVSIGG
+1395 ADGGEVGGAGVSIGG
-1410 GASSPSVTLNVS
+1410 GASSPSITLNVS

>member
-1 MASHDINIKIT
+1 
-12 ADASGVSKAVSLIK
+12 
-26 SQLNSLKGMK
+26 MK

-1038 YQKKANEEAAKYAV
+1038 YQKKANEEAAKYST

>member
-1 MASHDINIKIT
+1 
-12 ADASGVSKAVSLIK
+12 
-26 SQLNSLKGMK
+26 MK

-41 LAGLKEAAQAST
+41 LAGLKEAAQ
-53 NSIRGTSAAVRG
+53 
-65 LKGMKVGGESLAG
+65 
-78 LKEAA
+78 
-83 QASTSSIQ
+83 
-91 GTSTAVRSLKGMK
+91 
-104 VGGEPLAGLKE
+104 
-115 AARAATSSTQN
+115 AATSSTQN

-151 MRDLQDA
+151 MRDLQAA
-158 MQSSSKSTKGTEE
+158 MQSSSKSTKGTKE

-181 TLKGVAAGAFAVG
+181 TLKGVVAGAFAVG

-208 DFEFL
+208 NAEVL
-213 KKGLNFQIGVDET
+213 RKGLTF
-226 NKLIAQMQQLGET
+226 QLGADQADLLISKMKEIGEM
-239 SAYDSTQLIPMA
+239 SAYDGSALIPMA
-251 RKWINVGASADEAI
+251 RLWINVGDNAETAI
-265 GKMKMIVD
+265 SKMNKIVD
-273 AGSAFGLTAEQ
+273 AGSAYGLTQEQ
-284 IKLCTDALTKMSSEG
+284 IQNCTLALTQMAGAGKVDAA
-299 RINAE
+299 N
-304 DMNALN
+304 MNQLTN
-310 DDGIPAWQLLSEAMG
+310 DGIPAWQLLSDAMG
-325 MPVEQLRKMSAQGA
+325 MPVEQLRDMASKGD
-339 LTGEAI
+339 LTADSL
-345 NALYDGIQNRT
+345 NALWDGLAAKT
-356 QGAAAS
+356 QGASAE
-362 MNDTLAAAF
+362 MQGTLMSHFTNLEESARNSLEGIGDIISKAF
-371 ANLSETAANSMAGI
+371 DVSGILETAGEY
-385 GGIIDRTFGVKEML
+385 IDQFKE
-399 QSFGDAAEKF
+399 
-409 KNHINSINESIKEGG
+409 HIASINEAITAGG
-424 DPLQSICNEIDAI
+424 DPATAIINEISAV

-471 GVTAVVT
+471 GVTAAVA
-478 AYMSIMKVVSV
+478 AYMGIMKLVSV
-489 FTAVKNAITVAT
+489 FTAVKNAITVVT

-509 AMTAVNAVSALNPV
+509 AMTVVNAVSALNPV
-523 VLAIAAIIALIALL
+523 VLAIAAIIAIIALL

-551 MAAISSAISGVAEW
+551 MAAVSNAIGGVADW
-565 LSSGFQSAVSAV
+565 LSSGFQSAVSEV
-577 SSVFS
+577 SSIFS
-582 SIAETVSG
+582 SVAETVSG
-590 VISSIGEGISSAAET
+590 VISSIGEGISAVFASILET
-605 ISAVFTSI
+605 I
-613 WESITAGVT
+613 TASVT
-622 AAITTIEGIIGA
+622 AAITTIEGTIGA
-634 IATWIGTNVV
+634 IVAWISTNVV
-644 TPIVDNWISGINV
+644 TPIVDVFVSGINV
-657 IVGLASVLVAGIQ
+657 LVGAASVLAAGIE
-670 AAWGAIVSWVASN
+670 ATWGAIVAWVASN
-683 VVQPLTEAFTAAW
+683 VTQPLVEAFQSSWAT
-696 TAVTAGAAAVY
+696 VTAGAAAVY

-743 AVNAVVAISYA
+743 AMNAVAAISYA
-754 WDSVTEFF
+754 WDSITEFF
-762 AGIWQSIV
+762 AGIWESIV
-770 SAAQEAWQ
+770 SAAQ
-778 QVTEVAA
+778 
-785 EAWAMVS
+785 
-792 AAWDAAVA
+792 
-800 FFAAIWESIL
+800 
-810 SAVQSAWDTVTSVAV
+810 SAWDTVMSVAS

-833 AWGAASAW
+833 TWEAASAW
-841 FQSSVWSPL
+841 FQSTVWGPL
-850 CAGVGSVESA
+850 CSAVSSVESA

-895 NALANIGSSITGLRT
+895 NALANIGSSITGMRT
-910 NSGAASVTAEAKG
+910 SGGAASVTAEAKG
-923 GINGGPMRLAAGG
+923 GINGGPMRLATGG

-971 DAVLA
+971 DTVLA

-982 MSAYNK
+982 MSAYAK

-1038 YQKKANEEAAKYAV
+1038 YQKKANEEAAKYAA

-1058 NLQDKIAQSQ
+1058 SLQDKIAQGQ
-1068 AKIAELQEKINSGKG
+1068 AKIAELQQKVDSGKS
-1083 DASDQAR
+1083 DASDQAH

-1120 DAQTAIEQQAADAAV
+1120 DAQAAIEQQAADAAV

-1140 AQEKVYARATA
+1140 AQEKVYAHATA

-1166 TLSDYMTMM
+1166 TLSDYMAMM
-1175 SEKDAITGQSYATE
+1175 SEKDAITGQSYAAE

-1226 TNMQTGLAEGLTDCI
+1226 TNMQTGLAEGLADCI

-1248 ATLGNMATSLL
+1248 ATLGSMATSLL

-1267 EKWISQWGILNALT
+1267 EKWISQWGILNVLT

-1288 IANANATTAAERAK
+1288 ITNANATTAAERAK

-1395 ADGGEVGGTGVSIGG
+1395 AGGGAGVSIGG
-1410 GASSPSVTLNVS
+1410 GASSPSITLNVS
-1422 AMDASSFTDFLRNG
+1422 AMDASSFDGFLRDG
-1436 GLDTI
+1436 GLDRI

>member
-12 ADASGVSKAVSLIK
+12 ADASGVSKAVSSTK
-26 SQLNSLKGMK
+26 SQLS
-36 VGGES
+36 
-41 LAGLKEAAQAST
+41 
-53 NSIRGTSAAVRG
+53 G
-65 LKGMKVGGESLAG
+65 LKGMKVGGEPLAG

-91 GTSTAVRSLKGMK
+91 GTSTAVR
-104 VGGEPLAGLKE
+104 
-115 AARAATSSTQN
+115 
-126 ASMAMRSLQ
+126 
-135 AVVQESTGS
+135 
-144 IKEASAA
+144 
-151 MRDLQDA
+151 
-158 MQSSSKSTKGTEE
+158 
-171 TVSGLESALG
+171 GLESALG
-181 TLKGVAAGAFAVG
+181 TLKGVVAGAFAVG

-208 DFEFL
+208 NAEVL
-213 KKGLNFQIGVDET
+213 RKGLTFQLGADQADL
-226 NKLIAQMQQLGET
+226 LISKMKEIGET
-239 SAYDSTQLIPMA
+239 SAYDGSALIPMA
-251 RKWINVGASADEAI
+251 RLWVNVGDNAETAI
-265 GKMKMIVD
+265 SKMNKIVD
-273 AGSAFGLTAEQ
+273 AGSAYGLTQEQ
-284 IKLCTDALTKMSSEG
+284 IQNCTLALTQMAGAGKIDAG
-299 RINAE
+299 N
-304 DMNALN
+304 MNQLTN
-310 DDGIPAWQLLSEAMG
+310 DGIPAWQLLSDAMG
-325 MPVEQLRKMSAQGA
+325 MPVEQLRDMASKGD
-339 LTGEAI
+339 LTADSL
-345 NALYDGIQNRT
+345 NALWDGLVAKT
-356 QGAAAS
+356 QGASAE
-362 MNDTLAAAF
+362 MQGTLMSHF
-371 ANLSETAANSMAGI
+371 TNLEESAQNSLAGI
-385 GGIIDRTFGVKEML
+385 GDIISKAFDVSGILETAGEYVDQFKE
-399 QSFGDAAEKF
+399 
-409 KNHINSINESIKEGG
+409 HIASINEAIAAGG
-424 DPLQSICNEIDAI
+424 DPATAIINEISAV

-446 TAVAGFNAIKAVIS
+446 TALAGFNAIKAVIS

-471 GVTAVVT
+471 GVTAAVA
-478 AYMSIMKVVSV
+478 AYMGIMKAVTV

-523 VLAIAAIIALIALL
+523 VLAIAAIIAIIALL

-551 MAAISSAISGVAEW
+551 MAAISNAIGGVAEW

-577 SSVFS
+577 SSIFS

-590 VISSIGEGISSAAET
+590 VISSIGEGISAGAET
-605 ISAVFTSI
+605 ISAVFASI
-613 WESITAGVT
+613 LETITASVT

-634 IATWIGTNVV
+634 IVAWISTNVV
-644 TPIVDNWISGINV
+644 MPIVDNWISGINV

-683 VVQPLTEAFTAAW
+683 VAQPLTEAFTAAW

-743 AVNAVVAISYA
+743 ATNAVVAISYA

-762 AGIWQSIV
+762 AEIWQSVV

-785 EAWAMVS
+785 AAWAAVS
-792 AAWDAAVA
+792 QAWDAAVA
-800 FFAAIWESIL
+800 FFAALWASIL
-810 SAVQSAWDTVTSVAV
+810 SAAQSAWDTVVSVA
-825 SAWAAVQG
+825 SSTWAAVQG
-833 AWGAASAW
+833 AWEAASAW
-841 FQSSVWSPL
+841 FQSTVWGPL
-850 CAGVGSVESA
+850 CSAVSSVESA

-889 PIREKF
+889 PIKEKF
-895 NALANIGSSITGLRT
+895 NALANIGSSITGMRT
-910 NSGAASVTAEAKG
+910 SSGAASVTAEAKG
-923 GINGGPMRLAAGG
+923 GINGGPMRLATGG

-971 DAVLA
+971 DTVLA

-982 MSAYNK
+982 MSAYAK

-1019 TEAADKAREIGEQ
+1019 TEAADKARGIGEQ

-1038 YQKKANEEAAKYAV
+1038 YQKKANEEAAKYAA

-1226 TNMQTGLAEGLTDCI
+1226 TNMQTDLAEGLADCI

-1248 ATLGNMATSLL
+1248 ATLGNMANSLL

-1267 EKWISQWGILNALT
+1267 EKWISQWGILNALS

-1288 IANANATTAAERAK
+1288 IANANAAAAAERVK

-1324 ASGVVAAQ
+1324 ASGIVAAQ
-1332 MTAAKGAAMAFA
+1332 MTAAKGVAMAFA

-1385 AINSGNLPKY
+1385 AINSGNLPRY
-1395 ADGGEVGGTGVSIGG
+1395 ADGGEVGGAGVSIGG

>member
-1 MASHDINIKIT
+1 MASHDINIEIT
-12 ADASGVSKAVSLIK
+12 ADASGVSKAVSSTK
-26 SQLNSLKGMK
+26 SQLS
-36 VGGES
+36 
-41 LAGLKEAAQAST
+41 
-53 NSIRGTSAAVRG
+53 G
-65 LKGMKVGGESLAG
+65 LKGMKVGGEPLAG

-91 GTSTAVRSLKGMK
+91 GTSTAVR
-104 VGGEPLAGLKE
+104 
-115 AARAATSSTQN
+115 
-126 ASMAMRSLQ
+126 
-135 AVVQESTGS
+135 
-144 IKEASAA
+144 
-151 MRDLQDA
+151 
-158 MQSSSKSTKGTEE
+158 
-171 TVSGLESALG
+171 GLESALG
-181 TLKGVAAGAFAVG
+181 TLKGVVAGAFAVG

-208 DFEFL
+208 NAEVL
-213 KKGLNFQIGVDET
+213 RKGLTFQLGADQADL
-226 NKLIAQMQQLGET
+226 LISKMKESGET
-239 SAYDSTQLIPMA
+239 SAYNGSALIPMA
-251 RKWINVGASADEAI
+251 RLWVNVGDNAETAI
-265 GKMKMIVD
+265 SKMNKIVD
-273 AGSAFGLTAEQ
+273 AGSAYGLTQEQ
-284 IKLCTDALTKMSSEG
+284 IQNCTLALTQMAGAGK
-299 RINAE
+299 IDAVN
-304 DMNALN
+304 MNQLTN
-310 DDGIPAWQLLSEAMG
+310 DGIPAWQLLSDAMG
-325 MPVEQLRKMSAQGA
+325 MPVEQLRDMTSKGE
-339 LTGEAI
+339 LTADSL
-345 NALYDGIQNRT
+345 NALWDGLVAKT
-356 QGAAAS
+356 QGASAE
-362 MNDTLAAAF
+362 MQGTLMSYF
-371 ANLSETAANSMAGI
+371 TNLEESAQNSLAGI
-385 GGIIDRTFGVKEML
+385 GDIISKAFDVSGILETAGEYVDQFKE
-399 QSFGDAAEKF
+399 
-409 KNHINSINESIKEGG
+409 HIASINEAIAAGG
-424 DPLQSICNEIDAI
+424 DPATAIINEISAV

-446 TAVAGFNAIKAVIS
+446 TALAGFNAIKAVIS

-471 GVTAVVT
+471 GVTAAVA
-478 AYMSIMKVVSV
+478 AYMGIMKAVTV

-523 VLAIAAIIALIALL
+523 VLAIAAIIAIIALL

-551 MAAISSAISGVAEW
+551 MAAISNAIGGVAEW

-577 SSVFS
+577 SSIFS

-590 VISSIGEGISSAAET
+590 VISSIGEGISAGAET
-605 ISAVFTSI
+605 ISAVFASI
-613 WESITAGVT
+613 LETITASVT

-634 IATWIGTNVV
+634 IVAWISTNVV

-683 VVQPLTEAFTAAW
+683 VAQPLTEAFTAAW

-713 FSAIGSWFSTNIG
+713 FSAIGSWFSTNLG
-726 QPIAEAFQS
+726 QPIAEAFQR

-743 AVNAVVAISYA
+743 ATNAVVAISYA

-762 AGIWQSIV
+762 AEIWQSVV

-785 EAWAMVS
+785 AAWAAVS
-792 AAWDAAVA
+792 QAWDAAVA
-800 FFAAIWESIL
+800 FFAALWASIL
-810 SAVQSAWDTVTSVAV
+810 SAAQSAWDTVVSVA
-825 SAWAAVQG
+825 SSTWAAVQG
-833 AWGAASAW
+833 AWEAASAW
-841 FQSSVWSPL
+841 FQSTVWGPL
-850 CAGVGSVESA
+850 CSAVSSVESA

-889 PIREKF
+889 PIKEKF
-895 NALANIGSSITGLRT
+895 NALANIGSSITGMRT
-910 NSGAASVTAEAKG
+910 SSGAASVTAEAKG
-923 GINGGPMRLAAGG
+923 GINGGPMRLATGG

-971 DAVLA
+971 DTVLA

-982 MSAYNK
+982 MSAYAK

-1038 YQKKANEEAAKYAV
+1038 YQKKANEEAAKYST

-1175 SEKDAITGQSYATE
+1175 SEKDAITGQSYAAE

-1226 TNMQTGLAEGLTDCI
+1226 TNMQTDLAEGLADCI

-1248 ATLGNMATSLL
+1248 ATLGNMANSLL

-1267 EKWISQWGILNALT
+1267 EKWISQWGILNALS

-1288 IANANATTAAERAK
+1288 IANANAAAAAERVK

-1324 ASGVVAAQ
+1324 ASGIVAAQ
-1332 MTAAKGAAMAFA
+1332 MTAAKGVAMAFA

-1395 ADGGEVGGTGVSIGG
+1395 ADGGEVGGAGVSIGG
-1410 GASSPSVTLNVS
+1410 GASSPSITLNVS

>member
-12 ADASGVSKAVSLIK
+12 ADASGVSKAVSSTR
-26 SQLNSLKGMK
+26 SQLS
-36 VGGES
+36 
-41 LAGLKEAAQAST
+41 
-53 NSIRGTSAAVRG
+53 G
-65 LKGMKVGGESLAG
+65 LKGMKVGGEPLAG

-91 GTSTAVRSLKGMK
+91 GTSTAVR
-104 VGGEPLAGLKE
+104 GLK
-115 AARAATSSTQN
+115 
-126 ASMAMRSLQ
+126 
-135 AVVQESTGS
+135 
-144 IKEASAA
+144 
-151 MRDLQDA
+151 
-158 MQSSSKSTKGTEE
+158 
-171 TVSGLESALG
+171 SALG
-181 TLKGVAAGAFAVG
+181 TLKGVVAGAFAVG

-208 DFEFL
+208 NAEVL
-213 KKGLNFQIGVDET
+213 RKGLTFQLGADQADL
-226 NKLIAQMQQLGET
+226 LISKMKEIGET
-239 SAYDSTQLIPMA
+239 SAYDGSALIPMA
-251 RKWINVGASADEAI
+251 RLWVNVGDNAETAI
-265 GKMKMIVD
+265 SKMNKIVD
-273 AGSAFGLTAEQ
+273 AGSAYGLTQEQ
-284 IKLCTDALTKMSSEG
+284 IQNCTLALTQMAGAGKIDAG
-299 RINAE
+299 N
-304 DMNALN
+304 MNQLTN
-310 DDGIPAWQLLSEAMG
+310 DGIPAWKLLSDAMG
-325 MPVEQLRKMSAQGA
+325 VPVEQLRDMASKGD
-339 LTGEAI
+339 LTADSL
-345 NALYDGIQNRT
+345 NALWDGLVAKT
-356 QGAAAS
+356 QGASAE
-362 MNDTLAAAF
+362 MQGTLMSHF
-371 ANLSETAANSMAGI
+371 TNLEESAQNSLAGI
-385 GGIIDRTFGVKEML
+385 GDIISKAFDVSGILETAGEYVDQFKE
-399 QSFGDAAEKF
+399 
-409 KNHINSINESIKEGG
+409 HIASINKAITAGG
-424 DPLQSICNEIDAI
+424 DPATAIINEISAV

-471 GVTAVVT
+471 GVTAAVA
-478 AYMSIMKVVSV
+478 AYMGIMKVVSV

-509 AMTAVNAVSALNPV
+509 AMTAINAVSALNPV
-523 VLAIAAIIALIALL
+523 VLAIAAIIAIIALL

-551 MAAISSAISGVAEW
+551 MAAISNAIGGVAEW

-577 SSVFS
+577 SSIFS
-582 SIAETVSG
+582 SIAETVNG
-590 VISSIGEGISSAAET
+590 VISSIGEGISAAAET
-605 ISAVFTSI
+605 ISAVFASI
-613 WESITAGVT
+613 WETITASVT
-622 AAITTIEGIIGA
+622 AAITTIEGIVGA
-634 IATWIGTNVV
+634 IVAWISTNVV
-644 TPIVDNWISGINV
+644 TPIVDAFVSCIN
-657 IVGLASVLVAGIQ
+657 ILVGAASVLAAGIE
-670 AAWGAIVSWVASN
+670 ATWGAIVAWVASN
-683 VVQPLTEAFTAAW
+683 VTQPLVEAFQSAW

-735 AWNAVTES
+735 AWNAVVES
-743 AVNAVVAISYA
+743 ATNAVAAISYA

-800 FFAAIWESIL
+800 FFSALWESIL
-810 SAVQSAWDTVTSVAV
+810 SAAQSAWDTVVSVAS
-825 SAWAAVQG
+825 SAWTAVQG
-833 AWGAASAW
+833 AWEAASAW
-841 FQSSVWSPL
+841 FQSTVWGPL
-850 CAGVGSVESA
+850 CSAVSSVESA

-895 NALANIGSSITGLRT
+895 NALANIGSSITGMRT
-910 NSGAASVTAEAKG
+910 SGGSASVTAEAKG
-923 GINGGPMRLAAGG
+923 GINGGPMRLATGG

-971 DAVLA
+971 DTVLA

-1038 YQKKANEEAAKYAV
+1038 YQKKANEEAAKYAA

-1068 AKIAELQEKINSGKG
+1068 AKIAELQQKINSGKS

-1140 AQEKVYARATA
+1140 AQEKIYARATA

-1166 TLSDYMTMM
+1166 TLSDYMAMM
-1175 SEKDAITGQSYATE
+1175 SEKDAITGQSYASE

-1226 TNMQTGLAEGLTDCI
+1226 TNMQTGLAEGLADCI

-1248 ATLGNMATSLL
+1248 ATLGSMATSLL

-1281 SSNAKAQ
+1281 SSNAKTQ

-1332 MTAAKGAAMAFA
+1332 MTAARGAAMAFA

-1395 ADGGEVGGTGVSIGG
+1395 ADGGEVGGAGVSIGG
-1410 GASSPSVTLNVS
+1410 GASSPSITLNVS

>member
-1 MASHDINIKIT
+1 MATHDIKVKIT
-12 ADASGVSKAVSLIK
+12 ADASGVNKAVSSTK
-26 SQLNSLKGMK
+26 SQLSG
-36 VGGES
+36 
-41 LAGLKEAAQAST
+41 
-53 NSIRGTSAAVRG
+53 
-65 LKGMKVGGESLAG
+65 
-78 LKEAA
+78 
-83 QASTSSIQ
+83 
-91 GTSTAVRSLKGMK
+91 LKGMK

-115 AARAATSSTQN
+115 AAQ
-126 ASMAMRSLQ
+126 
-135 AVVQESTGS
+135 
-144 IKEASAA
+144 ASANSI
-151 MRDLQDA
+151 Q
-158 MQSSSKSTKGTEE
+158 GTSAA
-171 TVSGLESALG
+171 VRGLESALG
-181 TLKGVAAGAFAVG
+181 TLKGVVAGAFAVG

-208 DFEFL
+208 NAEVL
-213 KKGLNFQIGVDET
+213 RKGLTFQLGADQADL
-226 NKLIAQMQQLGET
+226 LISKMKEIGET
-239 SAYDSTQLIPMA
+239 SAYDGSALIPMA
-251 RKWINVGASADEAI
+251 RLWVNVGDNAETAI
-265 GKMKMIVD
+265 SKMNKIVD
-273 AGSAFGLTAEQ
+273 AGSAYGLTQEQ
-284 IKLCTDALTKMSSEG
+284 IQNCTLALTQMAGAGKIDAG
-299 RINAE
+299 N
-304 DMNALN
+304 MNQLTN
-310 DDGIPAWQLLSEAMG
+310 DGIPAWQLLSDAMG
-325 MPVEQLRKMSAQGA
+325 VPVEQLRDMASKGD
-339 LTGEAI
+339 LTADSL
-345 NALYDGIQNRT
+345 NALWDGLVAKT
-356 QGAAAS
+356 QGASAE
-362 MNDTLAAAF
+362 MQGTLMSHF
-371 ANLSETAANSMAGI
+371 TNLEESAQNSLAGI
-385 GGIIDRTFGVKEML
+385 GDIINRAFDVSGILETAGEYVDQFKE
-399 QSFGDAAEKF
+399 
-409 KNHINSINESIKEGG
+409 HIASINEAITAGG
-424 DPLQSICNEIDAI
+424 DPATAIINEISAV

-460 ENITLIKNIAI
+460 ENINLIKNIAI
-471 GVTAVVT
+471 GVTAAVA
-478 AYMSIMKVVSV
+478 AYMGIMKAVAV

-501 VAMRLFGV
+501 VAMRLFGL
-509 AMTAVNAVSALNPV
+509 AMTAVNAVSALNPI
-523 VLAIAAIIALIALL
+523 VLVIAAIVAAIALL

-551 MAAISSAISGVAEW
+551 MEAISSAVSGVVEW
-565 LSSGFQSAVSAV
+565 ISSGFQSAVSAV
-577 SSVFS
+577 SSIFS
-582 SIAETVSG
+582 SIAETVGS
-590 VISSIGEGISSAAET
+590 VISSIGEGVSTAAET
-605 ISAVFTSI
+605 IGTVFTSI
-613 WESITAGVT
+613 WESITASVT

-634 IATWIGTNVV
+634 IAAWIGTNVV
-644 TPIVDNWISGINV
+644 TPIVDLWISGINV
-657 IVGLASVLVAGIQ
+657 IVGLASVLAAGIQ
-670 AAWGAIVSWVASN
+670 AAWSAIVSWVTAN
-683 VVQPLTEAFTAAW
+683 VTQPLAEAFQSAW
-696 TAVTAGAAAVY
+696 TAITAEAAAVY

-713 FSAIGSWFSTNIG
+713 FSAISSWFSTNIG

-743 AVNAVVAISYA
+743 ATNAVAAISYA

-762 AGIWQSIV
+762 AEIWQSVV

-778 QVTEVAA
+778 QVTEVATA
-785 EAWAMVS
+785 AWAAVS
-792 AAWDAAVA
+792 QVWDAAVA
-800 FFAAIWESIL
+800 FFAALWESIL
-810 SAVQSAWDTVTSVAV
+810 SAAQSAWDTVTSVA
-825 SAWAAVQG
+825 SSTWTAIQGAWAA
-833 AWGAASAW
+833 ASSW
-841 FQSSVWSPL
+841 FQSSVWTPICTAVS
-850 CAGVGSVESA
+850 SVESA
-860 ITGAFQAAYSAVTGL
+860 ITGAFRAAYNAVTGL

-889 PIREKF
+889 PIKEKF
-895 NALANIGSSITGLRT
+895 NALASIGSRITGLST
-910 NSGAASVTAEAKG
+910 SGGSASVAAEAKG

-971 DAVLA
+971 DTVLA

-982 MSAYNK
+982 MSAYSK

-1003 QSEIRT
+1003 QSAVRT
-1009 SDVSAYTKIL
+1009 SNVSAYTKIL

-1038 YQKKANEEAAKYAV
+1038 YQKKANEESAKYAA

-1090 LKRYQD
+1090 LKHYQN
-1096 DLTEAQASYDK
+1096 DLAEAQADYDK

-1120 DAQTAIEQQAADAAV
+1120 DAQTAIEKQAADACV

-1140 AQEKVYARATA
+1140 AQDKVYSREAA
-1151 LEEAQRQLKKASMAT
+1151 LEEAQRQLKKASLAT
-1166 TLSDYMTMM
+1166 TLSDYTAMM

-1226 TNMQTGLAEGLTDCI
+1226 TNMQTGLAEGLADCI

-1248 ATLGNMATSLL
+1248 ATLGNMANSLL

-1267 EKWISQWGILNALT
+1267 EKWISQWGILNALS

-1288 IANANATTAAERAK
+1288 VANANAAAAAERVK

-1324 ASGVVAAQ
+1324 ASGIVAAQ

-1352 GTGTSDS
+1352 GTSTSDS

-1395 ADGGEVGGTGVSIGG
+1395 ADGGEVGGAGGVA
-1410 GASSPSVTLNVS
+1410 GAGAASPSVTLNVS

>member
-12 ADASGVSKAVSLIK
+12 ADASGVSKAVSSTK
-26 SQLNSLKGMK
+26 SQLSG
-36 VGGES
+36 
-41 LAGLKEAAQAST
+41 
-53 NSIRGTSAAVRG
+53 
-65 LKGMKVGGESLAG
+65 
-78 LKEAA
+78 
-83 QASTSSIQ
+83 
-91 GTSTAVRSLKGMK
+91 LKGMK

-115 AARAATSSTQN
+115 AAQSSTSSIQGT
-126 ASMAMRSLQ
+126 ST
-135 AVVQESTGS
+135 AV
-144 IKEASAA
+144 
-151 MRDLQDA
+151 R
-158 MQSSSKSTKGTEE
+158 
-171 TVSGLESALG
+171 GLESALG
-181 TLKGVAAGAFAVG
+181 TLKGVVAGAFAVG

-208 DFEFL
+208 NAEVL
-213 KKGLNFQIGVDET
+213 RKGLTFQLGADQADL
-226 NKLIAQMQQLGET
+226 LISKMKEIGET
-239 SAYDSTQLIPMA
+239 SAYDGSALIPMA
-251 RKWINVGASADEAI
+251 RLWVNVGDNAETAI
-265 GKMKMIVD
+265 SKMNKIVD
-273 AGSAFGLTAEQ
+273 AGSAYGLTQEQ
-284 IKLCTDALTKMSSEG
+284 IQNCTLALTQMAGAGKIDAG
-299 RINAE
+299 N
-304 DMNALN
+304 MNQLTN
-310 DDGIPAWQLLSEAMG
+310 DGIPAWQLLSDAMG
-325 MPVEQLRKMSAQGA
+325 MPVEQLRDMASKGD
-339 LTGEAI
+339 LTADSL
-345 NALYDGIQNRT
+345 NALWDGLVAKT
-356 QGAAAS
+356 QGASAE
-362 MNDTLAAAF
+362 MQGTLMSHF
-371 ANLSETAANSMAGI
+371 TNLEESAQNSLAGI
-385 GGIIDRTFGVKEML
+385 GDIISKAFDVSGILETAGEYVDQFKE
-399 QSFGDAAEKF
+399 
-409 KNHINSINESIKEGG
+409 HIASINEAITAGG
-424 DPLQSICNEIDAI
+424 DPATAIINEISAV

-471 GVTAVVT
+471 GVTAAVA
-478 AYMSIMKVVSV
+478 AYMGIMKAVAV
-489 FTAVKNAITVAT
+489 FAAVKNAITVAT
-501 VAMRLFGV
+501 VAMRLFGL
-509 AMTAVNAVSALNPV
+509 AMTAVNAVSALNPI
-523 VLAIAAIIALIALL
+523 VLVIAAIVAAIALL

-551 MAAISSAISGVAEW
+551 MEAISSAVGGVVEW

-577 SSVFS
+577 SSIFS

-590 VISSIGEGISSAAET
+590 VISSIGEGISAAAET
-605 ISAVFTSI
+605 ISAVFASI
-613 WESITAGVT
+613 WETITASVT
-622 AAITTIEGIIGA
+622 AAITTIEGIISA
-634 IATWIGTNVV
+634 IVAWISTNVV
-644 TPIVDNWISGINV
+644 TPIVDAFVSCIN
-657 IVGLASVLVAGIQ
+657 ILVGAASILAAGIE
-670 AAWGAIVSWVASN
+670 ATWGAIVAWVASN
-683 VVQPLTEAFTAAW
+683 VTQPLVEAFQSAW

-743 AVNAVVAISYA
+743 ATNAVAAISYA
-754 WDSVTEFF
+754 WDSATEFF

-785 EAWAMVS
+785 DAWAMVS

-800 FFAAIWESIL
+800 FFAALWASIL
-810 SAVQSAWDTVTSVAV
+810 SAAQSAWDTVTSVAS
-825 SAWAAVQG
+825 SAWSAVQG
-833 AWGAASAW
+833 AWEAASAW
-841 FQSSVWSPL
+841 FQSTVWGPL
-850 CAGVGSVESA
+850 CSAVSSVESA
-860 ITGAFQAAYSAVTGL
+860 ITGAFQAAYSTVTGL

-880 SWFESNVIA
+880 RWFESNVIA
-889 PIREKF
+889 PIKEKF
-895 NALANIGSSITGLRT
+895 NALANIGSSITGMRT
-910 NSGAASVTAEAKG
+910 SGGSASVTAEAKG
-923 GINGGPMRLAAGG
+923 GINGGPMRLATGG

-971 DAVLA
+971 DTVLA

-1038 YQKKANEEAAKYAV
+1038 YQKKANEEAAKYAA

-1068 AKIAELQEKINSGKG
+1068 AKIAELQQKVDSGKS

-1096 DLTEAQASYDK
+1096 DLAEAQASYDK

-1166 TLSDYMTMM
+1166 TLSDYTAMM
-1175 SEKDAITGQSYATE
+1175 SEKDAITGQSYAAE

-1226 TNMQTGLAEGLTDCI
+1226 TNMQTGLAEGLADCI

-1248 ATLGNMATSLL
+1248 ATLGSMATSLL

-1281 SSNAKAQ
+1281 SSNAKTQ

-1395 ADGGEVGGTGVSIGG
+1395 ADGGEVGGAGVSIGG
-1410 GASSPSVTLNVS
+1410 GASSPSITLNVS

>member
-41 LAGLKEAAQAST
+41 
-53 NSIRGTSAAVRG
+53 
-65 LKGMKVGGESLAG
+65 
-78 LKEAA
+78 
-83 QASTSSIQ
+83 
-91 GTSTAVRSLKGMK
+91 
-104 VGGEPLAGLKE
+104 LAGLKE

-1038 YQKKANEEAAKYAV
+1038 YQKKANEEAAKYST

>member
-12 ADASGVSKAVSLIK
+12 ADASGVSKAVSSTK
-26 SQLNSLKGMK
+26 SQLS
-36 VGGES
+36 
-41 LAGLKEAAQAST
+41 
-53 NSIRGTSAAVRG
+53 G
-65 LKGMKVGGESLAG
+65 LKGMKVGGEPLAG

-91 GTSTAVRSLKGMK
+91 GTSTAVR
-104 VGGEPLAGLKE
+104 
-115 AARAATSSTQN
+115 
-126 ASMAMRSLQ
+126 
-135 AVVQESTGS
+135 
-144 IKEASAA
+144 
-151 MRDLQDA
+151 
-158 MQSSSKSTKGTEE
+158 
-171 TVSGLESALG
+171 GLESALG
-181 TLKGVAAGAFAVG
+181 TLKGVVAGAFAVG

-208 DFEFL
+208 NAEVL
-213 KKGLNFQIGVDET
+213 RKGLTFQLGADQADL
-226 NKLIAQMQQLGET
+226 LISKMKEIGET
-239 SAYDSTQLIPMA
+239 SAYDGSALIPMA
-251 RKWINVGASADEAI
+251 RLWVNVGDNAETAI
-265 GKMKMIVD
+265 SKMNKIVD
-273 AGSAFGLTAEQ
+273 AGSAYGLTQEQ
-284 IKLCTDALTKMSSEG
+284 IQNCTLALTQMAGAGKIDAG
-299 RINAE
+299 N
-304 DMNALN
+304 MNQLTN
-310 DDGIPAWQLLSEAMG
+310 DGIPAWQLLSDAMG
-325 MPVEQLRKMSAQGA
+325 MPVEQLRDMASKGD
-339 LTGEAI
+339 LTADSL
-345 NALYDGIQNRT
+345 NALWDGLVAKT
-356 QGAAAS
+356 QGASAE
-362 MNDTLAAAF
+362 MQGTLMSHF
-371 ANLSETAANSMAGI
+371 TNLEESAQNSLAGI
-385 GGIIDRTFGVKEML
+385 GDIISKAFDVSGILETAGEYVDQFKE
-399 QSFGDAAEKF
+399 
-409 KNHINSINESIKEGG
+409 HIASINEAIAAGG
-424 DPLQSICNEIDAI
+424 DPATAIINEISAV

-446 TAVAGFNAIKAVIS
+446 TALAGFNAIKAVIS

-471 GVTAVVT
+471 GVTAAVA
-478 AYMSIMKVVSV
+478 AYMGIMKAVTV

-523 VLAIAAIIALIALL
+523 VLAIAAIIAIIALL

-551 MAAISSAISGVAEW
+551 MAAISNAIGGVAEW

-577 SSVFS
+577 SSIFS

-590 VISSIGEGISSAAET
+590 VISSIGEGISAGAET
-605 ISAVFTSI
+605 ISAVFASI
-613 WESITAGVT
+613 LETITASVT

-634 IATWIGTNVV
+634 IVAWISTNVV

-683 VVQPLTEAFTAAW
+683 VAQPLTEAFTAAW

-743 AVNAVVAISYA
+743 AANAVVAISYA
-754 WDSVTEFF
+754 WDSITELF
-762 AGIWQSIV
+762 AGIWESIV

-810 SAVQSAWDTVTSVAV
+810 SAAQSAWDTVVSVAS

-833 AWGAASAW
+833 AWEAASAW
-841 FQSSVWSPL
+841 FQSTVWGPL
-850 CAGVGSVESA
+850 CSAVSSVESA

-889 PIREKF
+889 PIKEKF
-895 NALANIGSSITGLRT
+895 NALANIGSSITGMRT
-910 NSGAASVTAEAKG
+910 SSGAASVTAEAKG
-923 GINGGPMRLAAGG
+923 GINGGPMRLATGG

-971 DAVLA
+971 DTVLA

-982 MSAYNK
+982 MSAYAK

-1038 YQKKANEEAAKYAV
+1038 YQKKANEEAAKYST

-1226 TNMQTGLAEGLTDCI
+1226 TNMQTDLAEGLADCI

-1248 ATLGNMATSLL
+1248 ATLGNMANSLL

-1267 EKWISQWGILNALT
+1267 EKWISQWGILNALS

-1288 IANANATTAAERAK
+1288 IANANAAAAAERVK

-1324 ASGVVAAQ
+1324 ASGIVAAQ
-1332 MTAAKGAAMAFA
+1332 MTAAKGVAMAFA

>member
-1 MASHDINIKIT
+1 
-12 ADASGVSKAVSLIK
+12 
-26 SQLNSLKGMK
+26 MK
-36 VGGES
+36 VGGEP
-41 LAGLKEAAQAST
+41 
-53 NSIRGTSAAVRG
+53 
-65 LKGMKVGGESLAG
+65 LAG

-91 GTSTAVRSLKGMK
+91 GTSTAVR
-104 VGGEPLAGLKE
+104 
-115 AARAATSSTQN
+115 
-126 ASMAMRSLQ
+126 
-135 AVVQESTGS
+135 
-144 IKEASAA
+144 
-151 MRDLQDA
+151 
-158 MQSSSKSTKGTEE
+158 
-171 TVSGLESALG
+171 GLESALG
-181 TLKGVAAGAFAVG
+181 TLKGVVAGAFAVG

-208 DFEFL
+208 NAEVL
-213 KKGLNFQIGVDET
+213 RKGLTFQLGADQADL
-226 NKLIAQMQQLGET
+226 LISKMKEIGET
-239 SAYDSTQLIPMA
+239 SAYDGSALIPMA
-251 RKWINVGASADEAI
+251 RLWVNVGDNAETAI
-265 GKMKMIVD
+265 SKMNKIVD
-273 AGSAFGLTAEQ
+273 AGSAYGLTQEQ
-284 IKLCTDALTKMSSEG
+284 IQNCTLALTQMAGAGKIDAG
-299 RINAE
+299 N
-304 DMNALN
+304 MNQLTN
-310 DDGIPAWQLLSEAMG
+310 DGIPAWQLLSDAMG
-325 MPVEQLRKMSAQGA
+325 MPVEQLRDMASKGD
-339 LTGEAI
+339 LTADSL
-345 NALYDGIQNRT
+345 NALWDGLVAKT
-356 QGAAAS
+356 QGASAE
-362 MNDTLAAAF
+362 MQGTLMSHF
-371 ANLSETAANSMAGI
+371 TNLEESAQNSLAGI
-385 GGIIDRTFGVKEML
+385 GDIISKAFDVSGILETAGEYVDQFKE
-399 QSFGDAAEKF
+399 
-409 KNHINSINESIKEGG
+409 HIASINEAIAAGG
-424 DPLQSICNEIDAI
+424 DPATAIINEISAV

-446 TAVAGFNAIKAVIS
+446 TALAGFNAIKAVIF

-471 GVTAVVT
+471 GVTAAVA
-478 AYMSIMKVVSV
+478 AYMGIMKAVTV

-523 VLAIAAIIALIALL
+523 VLAIAAIIAIIALL

-551 MAAISSAISGVAEW
+551 MAAISNAIGGVAEW

-577 SSVFS
+577 SSIFS

-590 VISSIGEGISSAAET
+590 VISSIGEGISAGAET
-605 ISAVFTSI
+605 ISAVFASI
-613 WESITAGVT
+613 LETITASVT

-634 IATWIGTNVV
+634 IVAWISTNVV

-683 VVQPLTEAFTAAW
+683 VAQPLTEAFTAAW

-726 QPIAEAFQS
+726 QPIAEAFQR

-743 AVNAVVAISYA
+743 ATNAVVAISYA

-762 AGIWQSIV
+762 AEIWQSVV

-785 EAWAMVS
+785 AAWAAVS
-792 AAWDAAVA
+792 QAWDAAVA
-800 FFAAIWESIL
+800 FFAALWASIL
-810 SAVQSAWDTVTSVAV
+810 SAAQPAWDTVVSVA
-825 SAWAAVQG
+825 SSTWAAVQG
-833 AWGAASAW
+833 AWEAASAW
-841 FQSSVWSPL
+841 FQSTVWGPL
-850 CAGVGSVESA
+850 CSAVSSVESA

-889 PIREKF
+889 PIKEKF
-895 NALANIGSSITGLRT
+895 NALANIGSSITGMRT
-910 NSGAASVTAEAKG
+910 SSGAASVTAEAKG
-923 GINGGPMRLAAGG
+923 GINGGPMRLATGG

-971 DAVLA
+971 DTVLA

-982 MSAYNK
+982 MSAYAK

-1038 YQKKANEEAAKYAV
+1038 YQKKANEEAAKYST

-1226 TNMQTGLAEGLTDCI
+1226 TNMQTDLAEGLADCI

-1248 ATLGNMATSLL
+1248 ATLGNMANSLL

-1267 EKWISQWGILNALT
+1267 EKWISQWGILNALS

-1288 IANANATTAAERAK
+1288 IANANAAAAAERVK

-1324 ASGVVAAQ
+1324 ASGIVAAQ
-1332 MTAAKGAAMAFA
+1332 MTAAKGVAMAFA

>member
-1 MASHDINIKIT
+1 
-12 ADASGVSKAVSLIK
+12 
-26 SQLNSLKGMK
+26 MK
-36 VGGES
+36 VGGEP
-41 LAGLKEAAQAST
+41 
-53 NSIRGTSAAVRG
+53 
-65 LKGMKVGGESLAG
+65 LAG

-91 GTSTAVRSLKGMK
+91 GTSTAVR
-104 VGGEPLAGLKE
+104 
-115 AARAATSSTQN
+115 
-126 ASMAMRSLQ
+126 
-135 AVVQESTGS
+135 
-144 IKEASAA
+144 
-151 MRDLQDA
+151 
-158 MQSSSKSTKGTEE
+158 
-171 TVSGLESALG
+171 GLESALG

-208 DFEFL
+208 NAEVL
-213 KKGLNFQIGVDET
+213 RKGLTFQLGADQADL
-226 NKLIAQMQQLGET
+226 LISKMKEIGET
-239 SAYDSTQLIPMA
+239 SAYDGSALIPMA
-251 RKWINVGASADEAI
+251 RLWVNVGDNAETAI
-265 GKMKMIVD
+265 SKMNKIVD
-273 AGSAFGLTAEQ
+273 AGSAYGLTQEQ
-284 IKLCTDALTKMSSEG
+284 IQNCTLALTQMAGAGKIDAG
-299 RINAE
+299 N
-304 DMNALN
+304 MNQLTN
-310 DDGIPAWQLLSEAMG
+310 DGIPAWQLLSDAMG
-325 MPVEQLRKMSAQGA
+325 MPVEQLRDMASKGD
-339 LTGEAI
+339 LTADSL
-345 NALYDGIQNRT
+345 NALWDGLVAKT
-356 QGAAAS
+356 QGASAE
-362 MNDTLAAAF
+362 MQGTLMSHF
-371 ANLSETAANSMAGI
+371 TNLEESAQNSLAGI
-385 GGIIDRTFGVKEML
+385 GDIISKAFDVSGILETAGEYVDQFKE
-399 QSFGDAAEKF
+399 
-409 KNHINSINESIKEGG
+409 HIASINEAIAAGG
-424 DPLQSICNEIDAI
+424 DPATAIINEISAV

-446 TAVAGFNAIKAVIS
+446 TALAGFNAIKAVIS

-471 GVTAVVT
+471 GVTAAVA
-478 AYMSIMKVVSV
+478 AYMGIMKAVTV

-523 VLAIAAIIALIALL
+523 VLAIAAIIASIALL

-551 MAAISSAISGVAEW
+551 MAAISSAISGVVEW

-577 SSVFS
+577 SSIFS

-590 VISSIGEGISSAAET
+590 VVSSIGEGISAAAEA

-613 WESITAGVT
+613 WETITASVT

-634 IATWIGTNVV
+634 IVAWISTNVV
-644 TPIVDNWISGINV
+644 MPIVDNWISGINV

-683 VVQPLTEAFTAAW
+683 VAQPLTEAFTAAW

-743 AVNAVVAISYA
+743 ATNAVVAISYA

-762 AGIWQSIV
+762 AEIWQSVV

-785 EAWAMVS
+785 AAWAAVS
-792 AAWDAAVA
+792 QAWDAAVA
-800 FFAAIWESIL
+800 FFAVLWASIL
-810 SAVQSAWDTVTSVAV
+810 SAAQSAWDTVVSVA
-825 SAWAAVQG
+825 SSTWAAVQG
-833 AWGAASAW
+833 AWEAASAW
-841 FQSSVWSPL
+841 FQSTVWGPL
-850 CAGVGSVESA
+850 CSAVSSVESA

-889 PIREKF
+889 PIKEKF
-895 NALANIGSSITGLRT
+895 NALANIGSSITGMRT
-910 NSGAASVTAEAKG
+910 SSGAASVTAEAKG
-923 GINGGPMRLAAGG
+923 GINGGPMRLATGG

-971 DAVLA
+971 DTVLA

-982 MSAYNK
+982 MSAYAK

-1019 TEAADKAREIGEQ
+1019 TEAADKARGIGEQ

-1038 YQKKANEEAAKYAV
+1038 YQKKANEEAAKYAA

-1226 TNMQTGLAEGLTDCI
+1226 TNMQTDLAEGLADCI

-1248 ATLGNMATSLL
+1248 ATLGNMANSLL

-1267 EKWISQWGILNALT
+1267 EKWISQWGILNALS

-1288 IANANATTAAERAK
+1288 IANANAAAAAERVK

-1324 ASGVVAAQ
+1324 ASGIVAAQ
-1332 MTAAKGAAMAFA
+1332 MTAAKGVAMAFA

>member
-1 MASHDINIKIT
+1 
-12 ADASGVSKAVSLIK
+12 
-26 SQLNSLKGMK
+26 MK
-36 VGGES
+36 VGGEP
-41 LAGLKEAAQAST
+41 
-53 NSIRGTSAAVRG
+53 
-65 LKGMKVGGESLAG
+65 LAG

-91 GTSTAVRSLKGMK
+91 GTSTAVR
-104 VGGEPLAGLKE
+104 
-115 AARAATSSTQN
+115 
-126 ASMAMRSLQ
+126 
-135 AVVQESTGS
+135 
-144 IKEASAA
+144 
-151 MRDLQDA
+151 
-158 MQSSSKSTKGTEE
+158 
-171 TVSGLESALG
+171 GLESALG
-181 TLKGVAAGAFAVG
+181 TLKGVVAGAFAVG

-208 DFEFL
+208 NAEVL
-213 KKGLNFQIGVDET
+213 RKGLTFQLGADQADL
-226 NKLIAQMQQLGET
+226 LISKMKEIGET
-239 SAYDSTQLIPMA
+239 SAYDGSALIPMA
-251 RKWINVGASADEAI
+251 RLWVNVGDNAETAI
-265 GKMKMIVD
+265 SKMNKIVD
-273 AGSAFGLTAEQ
+273 AGSAYGLTQEQ
-284 IKLCTDALTKMSSEG
+284 IQNCTLALTQMAGAGKIDAG
-299 RINAE
+299 N
-304 DMNALN
+304 MNQLTN
-310 DDGIPAWQLLSEAMG
+310 DGIPAWQLLSDAMG
-325 MPVEQLRKMSAQGA
+325 MPVEQLRDMASKGD
-339 LTGEAI
+339 LTADSL
-345 NALYDGIQNRT
+345 NALWDGLVAKT
-356 QGAAAS
+356 QGASAE
-362 MNDTLAAAF
+362 MQGTLMSHF
-371 ANLSETAANSMAGI
+371 TNLEESAQNSLAGI
-385 GGIIDRTFGVKEML
+385 GDIISKAFDVSGILETAGEYVDQFKE
-399 QSFGDAAEKF
+399 
-409 KNHINSINESIKEGG
+409 HIASINEAIAAGG
-424 DPLQSICNEIDAI
+424 DPATAIINEISAV

-446 TAVAGFNAIKAVIS
+446 TALAGFNAIKAVIS

-471 GVTAVVT
+471 GVTAAVA
-478 AYMSIMKVVSV
+478 AYMGIMKAVTV

-523 VLAIAAIIALIALL
+523 VLAIAAIIAIIALL

-551 MAAISSAISGVAEW
+551 MAAISNAIGGVAEW

-577 SSVFS
+577 SSIFS

-590 VISSIGEGISSAAET
+590 VISSIGEGISAGAET
-605 ISAVFTSI
+605 ISAVFASI
-613 WESITAGVT
+613 LETITASVT

-634 IATWIGTNVV
+634 IVAWISTNVV

-683 VVQPLTEAFTAAW
+683 VAQPLTEAFTAAW

-726 QPIAEAFQS
+726 QPIAEAFQR

-743 AVNAVVAISYA
+743 ATNAVVAISYA

-762 AGIWQSIV
+762 AEIWQSVV

-785 EAWAMVS
+785 AAWAAVS
-792 AAWDAAVA
+792 QAWDAAVA
-800 FFAAIWESIL
+800 FFAALWASIL
-810 SAVQSAWDTVTSVAV
+810 SAAQSAWDTVVSVA
-825 SAWAAVQG
+825 SSTWAAVQG
-833 AWGAASAW
+833 AWEATSAW
-841 FQSSVWSPL
+841 FQSTVWGPL
-850 CAGVGSVESA
+850 CSAVSSVESA

-889 PIREKF
+889 PIKEKF
-895 NALANIGSSITGLRT
+895 NALANIGSSITGMRT
-910 NSGAASVTAEAKG
+910 SSGAASVTAEAKG
-923 GINGGPMRLAAGG
+923 GINGGPMRLATGG

-971 DAVLA
+971 DTVLA

-982 MSAYNK
+982 MSAYAK

-1038 YQKKANEEAAKYAV
+1038 YQKKANEEAAKYST

-1226 TNMQTGLAEGLTDCI
+1226 TNMQTDLAEGLADCI

-1248 ATLGNMATSLL
+1248 ATLGNMANSLL

-1267 EKWISQWGILNALT
+1267 EKWISQWGILNALS

-1288 IANANATTAAERAK
+1288 IANANAAAAAERVK

-1324 ASGVVAAQ
+1324 ASGIVAAQ
-1332 MTAAKGAAMAFA
+1332 MTAAKGVAMAFA

>member
-12 ADASGVSKAVSLIK
+12 ADASGVSKAVSSTK
-26 SQLNSLKGMK
+26 SQLS
-36 VGGES
+36 
-41 LAGLKEAAQAST
+41 
-53 NSIRGTSAAVRG
+53 G
-65 LKGMKVGGESLAG
+65 LKGMKVGGEPLAG

-91 GTSTAVRSLKGMK
+91 GTSTAVR
-104 VGGEPLAGLKE
+104 
-115 AARAATSSTQN
+115 
-126 ASMAMRSLQ
+126 
-135 AVVQESTGS
+135 
-144 IKEASAA
+144 
-151 MRDLQDA
+151 
-158 MQSSSKSTKGTEE
+158 
-171 TVSGLESALG
+171 GLESALG

-208 DFEFL
+208 NAEVL
-213 KKGLNFQIGVDET
+213 RKGLTFQLGADQADL
-226 NKLIAQMQQLGET
+226 LISKMKEIGET
-239 SAYDSTQLIPMA
+239 SAYDGSALIPMA
-251 RKWINVGASADEAI
+251 RLWVNVGDNAETAI
-265 GKMKMIVD
+265 SKMNKIVD
-273 AGSAFGLTAEQ
+273 AGSAYGLTQEQ
-284 IKLCTDALTKMSSEG
+284 IQNCTLALTQMAGAGKIDAG
-299 RINAE
+299 N
-304 DMNALN
+304 MNQLTN
-310 DDGIPAWQLLSEAMG
+310 DGIPAWQLLSDAMG
-325 MPVEQLRKMSAQGA
+325 MPVEQLRDMASKGD
-339 LTGEAI
+339 LTADSL
-345 NALYDGIQNRT
+345 NALWDGLVAKT
-356 QGAAAS
+356 QGASAE
-362 MNDTLAAAF
+362 MQGTLMSHF
-371 ANLSETAANSMAGI
+371 TNLEESAQNSLAGI
-385 GGIIDRTFGVKEML
+385 GDIISKAFDVSGILETAGEYVDQFKE
-399 QSFGDAAEKF
+399 
-409 KNHINSINESIKEGG
+409 HIASINEAIAAGG
-424 DPLQSICNEIDAI
+424 DPATAIINEISAV

-446 TAVAGFNAIKAVIS
+446 TALAGFNAIKAVIS

-471 GVTAVVT
+471 GVTAAVA
-478 AYMSIMKVVSV
+478 AYMGIMKAVTV

-523 VLAIAAIIALIALL
+523 VLAIAAIIASIALL

-551 MAAISSAISGVAEW
+551 MAAISSAISGVVEW

-577 SSVFS
+577 SSIFS

-590 VISSIGEGISSAAET
+590 VVSSIGEGISAAAEA

-613 WESITAGVT
+613 WETITASVT

-634 IATWIGTNVV
+634 IVAWISTNVV
-644 TPIVDNWISGINV
+644 MPIVDNWISGINV

-683 VVQPLTEAFTAAW
+683 VAQPLTEAFTAAW

-743 AVNAVVAISYA
+743 ATNAVVAISYA

-762 AGIWQSIV
+762 AEIWQSVV

-785 EAWAMVS
+785 AAWAAVS
-792 AAWDAAVA
+792 QAWDAAVA
-800 FFAAIWESIL
+800 FFAVLWASIL
-810 SAVQSAWDTVTSVAV
+810 SAAQSAWDTVVSVA
-825 SAWAAVQG
+825 SSTWAAVQG
-833 AWGAASAW
+833 AWEAASAW
-841 FQSSVWSPL
+841 FQSTVWGPL
-850 CAGVGSVESA
+850 CSAVSSVESA

-889 PIREKF
+889 PIKEKF
-895 NALANIGSSITGLRT
+895 NALANIGSSITGMRT
-910 NSGAASVTAEAKG
+910 SSGAASVTAEAKG
-923 GINGGPMRLAAGG
+923 GINGGPMRLATGG

-971 DAVLA
+971 DTVLA

-982 MSAYNK
+982 MSAYAK

-1019 TEAADKAREIGEQ
+1019 TEAADKARGIGEQ

-1038 YQKKANEEAAKYAV
+1038 YQKKANEEAAKYAA

-1226 TNMQTGLAEGLTDCI
+1226 TNMQTDLAEGLADCI

-1248 ATLGNMATSLL
+1248 ATLGNMANSLL

-1267 EKWISQWGILNALT
+1267 EKWISQWGILNALS

-1288 IANANATTAAERAK
+1288 IANANAAAAAERVK

-1324 ASGVVAAQ
+1324 ASGIVAAQ
-1332 MTAAKGAAMAFA
+1332 MTAAKGVAMAFA

>member
-12 ADASGVSKAVSLIK
+12 ADASGVSKAVSSTK
-26 SQLNSLKGMK
+26 SQLS
-36 VGGES
+36 
-41 LAGLKEAAQAST
+41 
-53 NSIRGTSAAVRG
+53 G
-65 LKGMKVGGESLAG
+65 LKGMKVGGEPLAG
-78 LKEAA
+78 LKGAA

-91 GTSTAVRSLKGMK
+91 GTSTAVR
-104 VGGEPLAGLKE
+104 
-115 AARAATSSTQN
+115 
-126 ASMAMRSLQ
+126 
-135 AVVQESTGS
+135 
-144 IKEASAA
+144 
-151 MRDLQDA
+151 
-158 MQSSSKSTKGTEE
+158 
-171 TVSGLESALG
+171 GLESALG
-181 TLKGVAAGAFAVG
+181 TLKGVVAGAFAVG
-194 SITAFGKAALEASA
+194 SIVSFGKSALKASA

-213 KKGLNFQIGVDET
+213 KKGLNFQVGVDET

-265 GKMKMIVD
+265 SKMKMIVD

-325 MPVEQLRKMSAQGA
+325 LPVAQLREMSSQGA
-339 LTGEAI
+339 LAGDAIDALMTGIE
-345 NALYDGIQNRT
+345 NRT

-362 MNDTLAAAF
+362 MNNTLAAAF
-371 ANLSETAANSMAGI
+371 ANLSETAANSMTGI
-385 GGIIDRTFGVKEML
+385 GDIIDQTFGVKEML
-399 QSFGDAAEKF
+399 QSFGDAAEEF
-409 KNHINSINESIKEGG
+409 KNHINSINEAITAGG
-424 DPLQSICNEIDAI
+424 DPVTAIINEISAV

-471 GVTAVVT
+471 GVTAAVA
-478 AYMSIMKVVSV
+478 AYMGIMKVVSV

-501 VAMRLFGV
+501 VAMRLFGL
-509 AMTAVNAVSALNPV
+509 AMTAVNAVSALNPI
-523 VLAIAAIIALIALL
+523 VLVIAAIVAAIALL

-551 MAAISSAISGVAEW
+551 MEAISSAVGGVAEW

-577 SSVFS
+577 SSIFS

-590 VISSIGEGISSAAET
+590 VISSIGEGISAAAEA

-613 WESITAGVT
+613 WETITASVT
-622 AAITTIEGIIGA
+622 AAITTIEGIISA
-634 IATWIGTNVV
+634 IVAWISTNVV
-644 TPIVDNWISGINV
+644 TPIVDAFVSCIN
-657 IVGLASVLVAGIQ
+657 ILVGAASVLAAGIE
-670 AAWGAIVSWVASN
+670 ATWGAIVAWVASN
-683 VVQPLTEAFTAAW
+683 VTQPLVEAFQSAW

-726 QPIAEAFQS
+726 QPVAEAFQS
-735 AWNAVTES
+735 AWNAVVES
-743 AVNAVVAISYA
+743 ATNAVAAISYA
-754 WDSVTEFF
+754 WDSITELF

-800 FFAAIWESIL
+800 FFAALWASIL
-810 SAVQSAWDTVTSVAV
+810 SAAQSAWDTVTSVAS

-833 AWGAASAW
+833 AWEAASAW
-841 FQSSVWSPL
+841 FQSTVWGPL
-850 CAGVGSVESA
+850 CSAVSSVESA
-860 ITGAFQAAYSAVTGL
+860 ITGAFQAAYRAVTGL

-880 SWFESNVIA
+880 RWFESNVIA
-889 PIREKF
+889 PIKEKF
-895 NALANIGSSITGLRT
+895 NALANIGSSITGMRT
-910 NSGAASVTAEAKG
+910 SGGSASVKAEAKG

-1038 YQKKANEEAAKYAV
+1038 YQKKANEEAAKYAA

-1068 AKIAELQEKINSGKG
+1068 AKIAELQQKINSGKS

-1166 TLSDYMTMM
+1166 TLSDYMAMM
-1175 SEKDAITGQSYATE
+1175 SEKDAITGQSYAAE

-1226 TNMQTGLAEGLTDCI
+1226 TNMQTGLAEGLADCI

-1248 ATLGNMATSLL
+1248 ATLGSMATSLL

-1395 ADGGEVGGTGVSIGG
+1395 ADGGEVGGAGVSIGG
-1410 GASSPSVTLNVS
+1410 GASSPSITLNVS

>member
-12 ADASGVSKAVSLIK
+12 ADASGVSKAVSSTK
-26 SQLNSLKGMK
+26 SQLS
-36 VGGES
+36 
-41 LAGLKEAAQAST
+41 
-53 NSIRGTSAAVRG
+53 G
-65 LKGMKVGGESLAG
+65 LKGMKVGGEPLAG

-91 GTSTAVRSLKGMK
+91 GTSTAVR
-104 VGGEPLAGLKE
+104 
-115 AARAATSSTQN
+115 
-126 ASMAMRSLQ
+126 
-135 AVVQESTGS
+135 
-144 IKEASAA
+144 
-151 MRDLQDA
+151 
-158 MQSSSKSTKGTEE
+158 
-171 TVSGLESALG
+171 GLESALG
-181 TLKGVAAGAFAVG
+181 TLKGVVAGAFAVG

-208 DFEFL
+208 NAEVL
-213 KKGLNFQIGVDET
+213 RKGLTFQLGADQADL
-226 NKLIAQMQQLGET
+226 LISKMKEIGET
-239 SAYDSTQLIPMA
+239 SAYDGSALIPMA
-251 RKWINVGASADEAI
+251 RLWVNVGDNAETAI
-265 GKMKMIVD
+265 SKMNKIVD
-273 AGSAFGLTAEQ
+273 AGSAYGLTQEQ
-284 IKLCTDALTKMSSEG
+284 IQNCTLALTQMAGAGKIDAG
-299 RINAE
+299 N
-304 DMNALN
+304 MNQLTN
-310 DDGIPAWQLLSEAMG
+310 DGIPAWQLLSDAMG
-325 MPVEQLRKMSAQGA
+325 MPVEQLRDMASKGD
-339 LTGEAI
+339 LTADSL
-345 NALYDGIQNRT
+345 NALWDGLVAKT
-356 QGAAAS
+356 QGASAE
-362 MNDTLAAAF
+362 MQGTLMSHFTSLEESAQ
-371 ANLSETAANSMAGI
+371 NSLAGI
-385 GGIIDRTFGVKEML
+385 GDIISKAFDVSGILETAGEYVDQFKE
-399 QSFGDAAEKF
+399 
-409 KNHINSINESIKEGG
+409 HIASINEAIAAGG
-424 DPLQSICNEIDAI
+424 DPATAIINEISAV

-446 TAVAGFNAIKAVIS
+446 TALAGFNAIKAVIS

-471 GVTAVVT
+471 GVTAAVA
-478 AYMSIMKVVSV
+478 AYMGIMKAVTV

-523 VLAIAAIIALIALL
+523 VLAIAAIIAIIALL

-551 MAAISSAISGVAEW
+551 MAAISNAIGGVAEW

-577 SSVFS
+577 SSIFS
-582 SIAETVSG
+582 SIAEMVSG
-590 VISSIGEGISSAAET
+590 VISSIGEGISAGAET
-605 ISAVFTSI
+605 ISAVFASI
-613 WESITAGVT
+613 LETITASVT

-634 IATWIGTNVV
+634 IVAWISTNVV

-683 VVQPLTEAFTAAW
+683 VAQPLTEAFTAAW

-726 QPIAEAFQS
+726 QPIAEAFQR

-743 AVNAVVAISYA
+743 ATNAVVAISYA

-762 AGIWQSIV
+762 AEIWQSVV

-785 EAWAMVS
+785 AAWAAVS
-792 AAWDAAVA
+792 QAWDAAVA
-800 FFAAIWESIL
+800 FFAALWASIL
-810 SAVQSAWDTVTSVAV
+810 SAAQPAWDTVVSVA
-825 SAWAAVQG
+825 SSTWAAVQG
-833 AWGAASAW
+833 AWEAASAW
-841 FQSSVWSPL
+841 FQSTVWGPL
-850 CAGVGSVESA
+850 CSAVSSVESA

-889 PIREKF
+889 PIKEKF
-895 NALANIGSSITGLRT
+895 NALANIGSSITGMRT
-910 NSGAASVTAEAKG
+910 SSGAASVTAEAKG
-923 GINGGPMRLAAGG
+923 GINGGPMRLATGG

-971 DAVLA
+971 DTVLA

-982 MSAYNK
+982 MSAYAK

-1038 YQKKANEEAAKYAV
+1038 YQKKANEEAAKYST

-1226 TNMQTGLAEGLTDCI
+1226 TNMQTDLAEGLADCI

-1248 ATLGNMATSLL
+1248 ATLGNMANSLL

-1267 EKWISQWGILNALT
+1267 EKWISQWGILNALS

-1288 IANANATTAAERAK
+1288 IANANAAAAAERVK

-1324 ASGVVAAQ
+1324 ASGIVAAQ
-1332 MTAAKGAAMAFA
+1332 MTAAKGVAMAFA

>member
-12 ADASGVSKAVSLIK
+12 ADASGVSKAVSSTK
-26 SQLNSLKGMK
+26 SQLS
-36 VGGES
+36 
-41 LAGLKEAAQAST
+41 
-53 NSIRGTSAAVRG
+53 G
-65 LKGMKVGGESLAG
+65 LKGMKVGGEPLAG

-91 GTSTAVRSLKGMK
+91 GTSTAVR
-104 VGGEPLAGLKE
+104 
-115 AARAATSSTQN
+115 
-126 ASMAMRSLQ
+126 
-135 AVVQESTGS
+135 
-144 IKEASAA
+144 
-151 MRDLQDA
+151 
-158 MQSSSKSTKGTEE
+158 
-171 TVSGLESALG
+171 GLESALG
-181 TLKGVAAGAFAVG
+181 TLKGVVAGAFAVG

-208 DFEFL
+208 NAEVL
-213 KKGLNFQIGVDET
+213 RKGLTFQLGADQADL
-226 NKLIAQMQQLGET
+226 LISKMKEIGET
-239 SAYDSTQLIPMA
+239 SAYDGSALIPMA
-251 RKWINVGASADEAI
+251 RLWVNVGDNAETAI
-265 GKMKMIVD
+265 SKMNKIVD
-273 AGSAFGLTAEQ
+273 AGSAYGLTQEQ
-284 IKLCTDALTKMSSEG
+284 IQNCTLALTQMAGAGKIDAG
-299 RINAE
+299 N
-304 DMNALN
+304 MNQLTN
-310 DDGIPAWQLLSEAMG
+310 DGIPAWQLLSDAMG
-325 MPVEQLRKMSAQGA
+325 MPVEQLRDMASKGD
-339 LTGEAI
+339 LTADSL
-345 NALYDGIQNRT
+345 NALWDGLVAKT
-356 QGAAAS
+356 QGASAE
-362 MNDTLAAAF
+362 MQGTLMSHF
-371 ANLSETAANSMAGI
+371 TNLEESAQNSLAGI
-385 GGIIDRTFGVKEML
+385 GDIISKAFDVSGILETAGEYVDQFKE
-399 QSFGDAAEKF
+399 
-409 KNHINSINESIKEGG
+409 HIASINEAIAAGG
-424 DPLQSICNEIDAI
+424 DPATAIINEISAV

-446 TAVAGFNAIKAVIS
+446 TALAGFNAIKAVIS

-471 GVTAVVT
+471 GVTAAVA
-478 AYMSIMKVVSV
+478 AYMGIMKAVTV

-523 VLAIAAIIALIALL
+523 VLAIAAIIAIIALL

-551 MAAISSAISGVAEW
+551 MAAISNAIGGVAEW

-577 SSVFS
+577 SSIFS

-590 VISSIGEGISSAAET
+590 VISSIGEGISAGAET
-605 ISAVFTSI
+605 ISAVFASI
-613 WESITAGVT
+613 LETITASVT

-634 IATWIGTNVV
+634 IVAWISTNVV

-683 VVQPLTEAFTAAW
+683 VAQPLTEAFTAAW

-726 QPIAEAFQS
+726 QPIAEAFQR

-743 AVNAVVAISYA
+743 ATNAVVAISYA

-762 AGIWQSIV
+762 AEIWQSVV

-785 EAWAMVS
+785 AAWAAVS
-792 AAWDAAVA
+792 QAWDAAVA
-800 FFAAIWESIL
+800 FFAALWASIL
-810 SAVQSAWDTVTSVAV
+810 SAAQSAWDTVVSVA
-825 SAWAAVQG
+825 SSTWAAVQG
-833 AWGAASAW
+833 AWEATSAW
-841 FQSSVWSPL
+841 FQSTVWGPL
-850 CAGVGSVESA
+850 CSAVSSVESA

-889 PIREKF
+889 PIKEKF
-895 NALANIGSSITGLRT
+895 NALANIGSSITGMRT
-910 NSGAASVTAEAKG
+910 SSGAASVTAEAKG
-923 GINGGPMRLAAGG
+923 GINGGPMRLATGG

-971 DAVLA
+971 DTVLA

-982 MSAYNK
+982 MSAYAK

-1038 YQKKANEEAAKYAV
+1038 YQKKANEEAAKYST

-1226 TNMQTGLAEGLTDCI
+1226 TNMQTDLAEGLADCI

-1248 ATLGNMATSLL
+1248 ATLGNMANSLL

-1267 EKWISQWGILNALT
+1267 EKWISQWGILNALS

-1288 IANANATTAAERAK
+1288 IANANAAAAAERVK

-1324 ASGVVAAQ
+1324 ASGIVAAQ
-1332 MTAAKGAAMAFA
+1332 MTAAKGVAMAFA

-1385 AINSGNLPKY
+1385 AINSGNLPRY
-1395 ADGGEVGGTGVSIGG
+1395 ADGGEVGGAGVSIGG

>member
-1 MASHDINIKIT
+1 MATHDINIKIT
-12 ADASGVSKAVSLIK
+12 ADASGVNKAVSSAK
-26 SQLNSLKGMK
+26 SQLSSLKGTK
-36 VGGES
+36 VGGTP
-41 LAGLKEAAQAST
+41 LAGLKEAAQ
-53 NSIRGTSAAVRG
+53 
-65 LKGMKVGGESLAG
+65 
-78 LKEAA
+78 
-83 QASTSSIQ
+83 
-91 GTSTAVRSLKGMK
+91 
-104 VGGEPLAGLKE
+104 
-115 AARAATSSTQN
+115 AATSSTQN

-135 AVVQESTGS
+135 AAVQDSTGS

-208 DFEFL
+208 NAEVL
-213 KKGLNFQIGVDET
+213 RKGLTFQLGADQADL
-226 NKLIAQMQQLGET
+226 LISKMKEIGET
-239 SAYDSTQLIPMA
+239 SAYDGSALIPMA
-251 RKWINVGASADEAI
+251 RLWVNVGDNAETAI
-265 GKMKMIVD
+265 SKMNKIVD
-273 AGSAFGLTAEQ
+273 AGSAYGLTQEQ
-284 IKLCTDALTKMSSEG
+284 IQNCTLALTQMAGAGKIDAG
-299 RINAE
+299 N
-304 DMNALN
+304 MNQLTN
-310 DDGIPAWQLLSEAMG
+310 DGIPAWQLLSDAMG
-325 MPVEQLRKMSAQGA
+325 MPVEQLRDMASKGD
-339 LTGEAI
+339 LTADSL
-345 NALYDGIQNRT
+345 NALWDGLVAKT
-356 QGAAAS
+356 QGASAE
-362 MNDTLAAAF
+362 MQGTLMSHF
-371 ANLSETAANSMAGI
+371 TNLEESAQNSLAGI
-385 GGIIDRTFGVKEML
+385 GDIISKAFDVSGILETAGEYVDQFKE
-399 QSFGDAAEKF
+399 
-409 KNHINSINESIKEGG
+409 HIASINEAIAAGG
-424 DPLQSICNEIDAI
+424 DPATAIINEISAV

-446 TAVAGFNAIKAVIS
+446 TALAGFNAIKAVIS
-460 ENITLIKNIAI
+460 ENIILIKNIAI
-471 GVTAVVT
+471 GVTAAVA
-478 AYMSIMKVVSV
+478 AYMGIMKAVTV

-551 MAAISSAISGVAEW
+551 MAAISNAIGGVAEW

-577 SSVFS
+577 SSIFS

-590 VISSIGEGISSAAET
+590 VISSIGEGISAGAET
-605 ISAVFTSI
+605 ISAVFASI
-613 WESITAGVT
+613 LETITASVT

-634 IATWIGTNVV
+634 IVAWISTNVV

-683 VVQPLTEAFTAAW
+683 VAQPLTEAFTAAW

-726 QPIAEAFQS
+726 QPIAEAFQR

-743 AVNAVVAISYA
+743 ATNAVVAISYA

-762 AGIWQSIV
+762 AEIWQSVV

-785 EAWAMVS
+785 AAWAAVS
-792 AAWDAAVA
+792 QAWDAAVA
-800 FFAAIWESIL
+800 FFAALWASIL
-810 SAVQSAWDTVTSVAV
+810 SAAQSAWDTVVSVA
-825 SAWAAVQG
+825 SSTWAAVQG
-833 AWGAASAW
+833 AWEATSAW
-841 FQSSVWSPL
+841 FQSTVWGPL
-850 CAGVGSVESA
+850 CSAVSSVESA

-889 PIREKF
+889 PIKEKF
-895 NALANIGSSITGLRT
+895 NALANIGSSITGMRT
-910 NSGAASVTAEAKG
+910 SSGAASVTAEAKG
-923 GINGGPMRLAAGG
+923 GINGGPMRLATGG

-971 DAVLA
+971 DTVLA

-982 MSAYNK
+982 MSAYAK

-1038 YQKKANEEAAKYAV
+1038 YQKKANEEAAKYST

-1226 TNMQTGLAEGLTDCI
+1226 TNMQTDLAEGLADCI

-1248 ATLGNMATSLL
+1248 ATLGNMANSLL

-1267 EKWISQWGILNALT
+1267 EKWISQWGILNALS

-1288 IANANATTAAERAK
+1288 IANANAAAAAERVK

-1324 ASGVVAAQ
+1324 ASGIVAAQ
-1332 MTAAKGAAMAFA
+1332 MTAAKGVAMAFA

>member
-12 ADASGVSKAVSLIK
+12 ADASGVSKAVSSTK
-26 SQLNSLKGMK
+26 SQLS
-36 VGGES
+36 
-41 LAGLKEAAQAST
+41 
-53 NSIRGTSAAVRG
+53 G
-65 LKGMKVGGESLAG
+65 LKGMKVGGEPLAG

-91 GTSTAVRSLKGMK
+91 GTSTAVR
-104 VGGEPLAGLKE
+104 
-115 AARAATSSTQN
+115 
-126 ASMAMRSLQ
+126 
-135 AVVQESTGS
+135 
-144 IKEASAA
+144 
-151 MRDLQDA
+151 
-158 MQSSSKSTKGTEE
+158 
-171 TVSGLESALG
+171 GLESALG
-181 TLKGVAAGAFAVG
+181 TLKGVVAGAFAVG

-208 DFEFL
+208 NAEVL
-213 KKGLNFQIGVDET
+213 RKGLTFQLGADQADL
-226 NKLIAQMQQLGET
+226 LISKMKEIGET
-239 SAYDSTQLIPMA
+239 SAYDGSALIPMA
-251 RKWINVGASADEAI
+251 RLWVNVGDNAETAI
-265 GKMKMIVD
+265 SKMNKIVD
-273 AGSAFGLTAEQ
+273 AGSAYGLTQEQ
-284 IKLCTDALTKMSSEG
+284 IQNCTLALTQMAGAGK
-299 RINAE
+299 IDAVN
-304 DMNALN
+304 MNQLTN
-310 DDGIPAWQLLSEAMG
+310 DGIPAWQLLSDAMG
-325 MPVEQLRKMSAQGA
+325 MPVEQLRDMASKGD
-339 LTGEAI
+339 LTADSL
-345 NALYDGIQNRT
+345 NALWDGLVAKT
-356 QGAAAS
+356 QGASAE
-362 MNDTLAAAF
+362 MQGTLMSHF
-371 ANLSETAANSMAGI
+371 TNLEESAQNSLAGI
-385 GGIIDRTFGVKEML
+385 GDIISKAFDVSGILETAGEYVDQFKE
-399 QSFGDAAEKF
+399 
-409 KNHINSINESIKEGG
+409 HIASINEAIAAGG
-424 DPLQSICNEIDAI
+424 DPATAIINEISAV

-446 TAVAGFNAIKAVIS
+446 TALAGFNAIKAVIS

-471 GVTAVVT
+471 GVTAAVA
-478 AYMSIMKVVSV
+478 AYMGIMKAVTV

-523 VLAIAAIIALIALL
+523 VLAIAAIIAIIALL

-551 MAAISSAISGVAEW
+551 MAAISNAIGGVAEW

-577 SSVFS
+577 SSIFS

-590 VISSIGEGISSAAET
+590 VISSIGEGISAGAET
-605 ISAVFTSI
+605 ISAVFASI
-613 WESITAGVT
+613 LETITASVT

-634 IATWIGTNVV
+634 IVAWISTNVV
-644 TPIVDNWISGINV
+644 TPIVDAFVSGINV
-657 IVGLASVLVAGIQ
+657 LVGAASVLAAGIE
-670 AAWGAIVSWVASN
+670 ATWGAIVAWVASN
-683 VVQPLTEAFTAAW
+683 VTQPLVEAFQSAW

-743 AVNAVVAISYA
+743 ATNAVVAISYA

-762 AGIWQSIV
+762 AEIWQSVV

-785 EAWAMVS
+785 AAWAAVS
-792 AAWDAAVA
+792 QAWDAAVA
-800 FFAAIWESIL
+800 FFAALWASIL
-810 SAVQSAWDTVTSVAV
+810 SAAQSAWDTVVSVA
-825 SAWAAVQG
+825 SSTWAAVQG
-833 AWGAASAW
+833 AWEAASAW
-841 FQSSVWSPL
+841 FQSTVWGPL
-850 CAGVGSVESA
+850 CSAVSSVESA

-889 PIREKF
+889 PIKEKF
-895 NALANIGSSITGLRT
+895 NALANIGSSITGMRT
-910 NSGAASVTAEAKG
+910 SSGAASVTAEAKG
-923 GINGGPMRLAAGG
+923 GINGGPMRLATGG

-971 DAVLA
+971 DTVLA

-982 MSAYNK
+982 MSAYAK

-1019 TEAADKAREIGEQ
+1019 TEAADKARGIGEQ

-1038 YQKKANEEAAKYAV
+1038 YQKKANEEAAKYAA

-1226 TNMQTGLAEGLTDCI
+1226 TNMQTDLAEGLADCI

-1248 ATLGNMATSLL
+1248 ATLGNMANSLL

-1267 EKWISQWGILNALT
+1267 EKWISQWGILNALS

-1288 IANANATTAAERAK
+1288 IANANAAAAAERVK

-1324 ASGVVAAQ
+1324 ASGIVAAQ
-1332 MTAAKGAAMAFA
+1332 MTAAKGVAMAFA

-1385 AINSGNLPKY
+1385 AINSGNLPRY
-1395 ADGGEVGGTGVSIGG
+1395 ADGGEVGGAGVSIGG

>member
-1 MASHDINIKIT
+1 
-12 ADASGVSKAVSLIK
+12 
-26 SQLNSLKGMK
+26 MK
-36 VGGES
+36 VGGEP
-41 LAGLKEAAQAST
+41 
-53 NSIRGTSAAVRG
+53 
-65 LKGMKVGGESLAG
+65 LAG

-91 GTSTAVRSLKGMK
+91 GTSTAVR
-104 VGGEPLAGLKE
+104 
-115 AARAATSSTQN
+115 
-126 ASMAMRSLQ
+126 
-135 AVVQESTGS
+135 
-144 IKEASAA
+144 
-151 MRDLQDA
+151 
-158 MQSSSKSTKGTEE
+158 
-171 TVSGLESALG
+171 GLESALG
-181 TLKGVAAGAFAVG
+181 TLKGVVAGAFAVG

-208 DFEFL
+208 NAEVL
-213 KKGLNFQIGVDET
+213 RKGLTFQLGADQADL
-226 NKLIAQMQQLGET
+226 LISKMKEIGET
-239 SAYDSTQLIPMA
+239 SAYDGSALIPMA
-251 RKWINVGASADEAI
+251 RLWVNVGDNAETAI
-265 GKMKMIVD
+265 SKMNKIVD
-273 AGSAFGLTAEQ
+273 AGSAYGLTQEQ
-284 IKLCTDALTKMSSEG
+284 IQNCTLALTQMAGAGK
-299 RINAE
+299 IDAVN
-304 DMNALN
+304 MNQLTN
-310 DDGIPAWQLLSEAMG
+310 DGIPAWQLLSDAMG
-325 MPVEQLRKMSAQGA
+325 MPVEQLRDMASKGD
-339 LTGEAI
+339 LTADSL
-345 NALYDGIQNRT
+345 NALWDGLVAKT
-356 QGAAAS
+356 QGASAE
-362 MNDTLAAAF
+362 MQGTLMSHF
-371 ANLSETAANSMAGI
+371 TNLEESAQNSLAGI
-385 GGIIDRTFGVKEML
+385 GDIISKAFDVSGILETAGEYVDQFKE
-399 QSFGDAAEKF
+399 
-409 KNHINSINESIKEGG
+409 HIASINEAIAAGG
-424 DPLQSICNEIDAI
+424 DPATAIINEISAV

-446 TAVAGFNAIKAVIS
+446 TALAGFNAIKAVIS

-471 GVTAVVT
+471 GVTAAVA
-478 AYMSIMKVVSV
+478 AYMGIMKAVTV

-523 VLAIAAIIALIALL
+523 VLAIAAIIAIIALL

-551 MAAISSAISGVAEW
+551 MAAISNAIGGVAEW

-577 SSVFS
+577 SSIFS

-590 VISSIGEGISSAAET
+590 VISSIGEGISAGAET
-605 ISAVFTSI
+605 ISAVFASI
-613 WESITAGVT
+613 LETITASVT

-634 IATWIGTNVV
+634 IVAWISTNVV
-644 TPIVDNWISGINV
+644 TPIVDAFVSGINV
-657 IVGLASVLVAGIQ
+657 LVGAASVLAAGIE
-670 AAWGAIVSWVASN
+670 ATWGAIVAWVASN
-683 VVQPLTEAFTAAW
+683 VTQPLVEAFQSAW

-743 AVNAVVAISYA
+743 ATNAVVAISYA

-762 AGIWQSIV
+762 AEIWQSVV

-785 EAWAMVS
+785 AAWAAVS
-792 AAWDAAVA
+792 QAWDAAVA
-800 FFAAIWESIL
+800 FFAALWASIL
-810 SAVQSAWDTVTSVAV
+810 SAAQSAWDTVVSVA
-825 SAWAAVQG
+825 SSTWAAVQG
-833 AWGAASAW
+833 AWEAASAW
-841 FQSSVWSPL
+841 FQSTVWGPL
-850 CAGVGSVESA
+850 CSAVSSVESA

-889 PIREKF
+889 PIKEKF
-895 NALANIGSSITGLRT
+895 NALANIGSSITGMRT
-910 NSGAASVTAEAKG
+910 SSGAASVTAEAKG
-923 GINGGPMRLAAGG
+923 GINGGPMRLATGG

-971 DAVLA
+971 DTVLA

-982 MSAYNK
+982 MSAYAK

-1019 TEAADKAREIGEQ
+1019 TEAADKARGIGEQ

-1038 YQKKANEEAAKYAV
+1038 YQKKANEEAAKYAA

-1226 TNMQTGLAEGLTDCI
+1226 TNMQTDLAEGLADCI

-1248 ATLGNMATSLL
+1248 ATLGNMANSLL

-1267 EKWISQWGILNALT
+1267 EKWISQWGILNALS

-1288 IANANATTAAERAK
+1288 IANANAAAAAERVK

-1324 ASGVVAAQ
+1324 ASGIVAAQ
-1332 MTAAKGAAMAFA
+1332 MTAAKGVAMAFA

-1385 AINSGNLPKY
+1385 AINSGNLPRY
-1395 ADGGEVGGTGVSIGG
+1395 ADGGEVGGAGVSIGG

>member
-12 ADASGVSKAVSLIK
+12 ADASGVSKAVSSTK
-26 SQLNSLKGMK
+26 SQLS
-36 VGGES
+36 
-41 LAGLKEAAQAST
+41 
-53 NSIRGTSAAVRG
+53 G
-65 LKGMKVGGESLAG
+65 LKGMKVGGEPLAG

-91 GTSTAVRSLKGMK
+91 GTSTAVR
-104 VGGEPLAGLKE
+104 
-115 AARAATSSTQN
+115 
-126 ASMAMRSLQ
+126 
-135 AVVQESTGS
+135 
-144 IKEASAA
+144 
-151 MRDLQDA
+151 
-158 MQSSSKSTKGTEE
+158 
-171 TVSGLESALG
+171 GLESALG
-181 TLKGVAAGAFAVG
+181 TLKGVVAGAFAVG

-208 DFEFL
+208 NAEVL
-213 KKGLNFQIGVDET
+213 RKGLTFQLGADQADL
-226 NKLIAQMQQLGET
+226 LISKMKEIGET
-239 SAYDSTQLIPMA
+239 SAYDGSALIPMA
-251 RKWINVGASADEAI
+251 RLWVNVGDNAETAI
-265 GKMKMIVD
+265 SKMNKIVD
-273 AGSAFGLTAEQ
+273 AGSAYGLTQEQ
-284 IKLCTDALTKMSSEG
+284 IQNCTLALTQMAGAGKIDAG
-299 RINAE
+299 N
-304 DMNALN
+304 MNQLTN
-310 DDGIPAWQLLSEAMG
+310 DGIPAWQLLSDAMG
-325 MPVEQLRKMSAQGA
+325 MPVEQLRDMASKGD
-339 LTGEAI
+339 LTADSL
-345 NALYDGIQNRT
+345 NALWDGLVAKT
-356 QGAAAS
+356 QGASAE
-362 MNDTLAAAF
+362 MQGTLMSHF
-371 ANLSETAANSMAGI
+371 TNLEESAQNSLAGI
-385 GGIIDRTFGVKEML
+385 GDIISKAFDVSGILETAGEYVDQFKE
-399 QSFGDAAEKF
+399 
-409 KNHINSINESIKEGG
+409 HIASINEAIAAGG
-424 DPLQSICNEIDAI
+424 DPATAIINEISAV

-446 TAVAGFNAIKAVIS
+446 TALAGFNAIKAVIS

-471 GVTAVVT
+471 GVTAAVA
-478 AYMSIMKVVSV
+478 AYMGIMKAVTV

-523 VLAIAAIIALIALL
+523 VLAIAAIIAIIALL

-551 MAAISSAISGVAEW
+551 MAAISNAIGGVAEW

-577 SSVFS
+577 SSIFS

-590 VISSIGEGISSAAET
+590 VISSIGEGISAGAET
-605 ISAVFTSI
+605 ISAVFASI
-613 WESITAGVT
+613 LETITASVT

-634 IATWIGTNVV
+634 IVAWISTNVV

-683 VVQPLTEAFTAAW
+683 VAQPLTEAFTAAW

-726 QPIAEAFQS
+726 QPIAEAFQR

-743 AVNAVVAISYA
+743 ATNAVVAISYA

-762 AGIWQSIV
+762 AEIWQSVV

-785 EAWAMVS
+785 AAWAAVS
-792 AAWDAAVA
+792 QAWDAAVA
-800 FFAAIWESIL
+800 FFAALWASIL
-810 SAVQSAWDTVTSVAV
+810 SAAQSAWDTVVSVA
-825 SAWAAVQG
+825 SSTWAAVQG
-833 AWGAASAW
+833 AWEAASAW
-841 FQSSVWSPL
+841 FQSTVWGPL
-850 CAGVGSVESA
+850 CSAVSSVESA

-889 PIREKF
+889 PIKEKF
-895 NALANIGSSITGLRT
+895 NALANIGSSITGMRT
-910 NSGAASVTAEAKG
+910 SSGAASVTAEAKG
-923 GINGGPMRLAAGG
+923 GINGGPMRLATGG

-971 DAVLA
+971 DTVLA

-982 MSAYNK
+982 MSAYAK

-1019 TEAADKAREIGEQ
+1019 TEAADKARGIGEQ

-1038 YQKKANEEAAKYAV
+1038 YQKKANEEAAKYAA

-1226 TNMQTGLAEGLTDCI
+1226 TNMQTDLAEGLADCI

-1248 ATLGNMATSLL
+1248 ATLGNMANSLL

-1267 EKWISQWGILNALT
+1267 EKWISQWGILNALS

-1288 IANANATTAAERAK
+1288 IANANAAAAAERVK

-1324 ASGVVAAQ
+1324 ASGIVAAQ
-1332 MTAAKGAAMAFA
+1332 MTAAKGVAMAFA

-1385 AINSGNLPKY
+1385 AINSGNLPRY
-1395 ADGGEVGGTGVSIGG
+1395 ADGGEVGGAGVSIGG

>member
-12 ADASGVSKAVSLIK
+12 ADASGVNKAVSSAK
-26 SQLNSLKGMK
+26 SQLSSLKGTK
-36 VGGES
+36 VGGTP
-41 LAGLKEAAQAST
+41 LAGLKEAAQ
-53 NSIRGTSAAVRG
+53 
-65 LKGMKVGGESLAG
+65 
-78 LKEAA
+78 
-83 QASTSSIQ
+83 
-91 GTSTAVRSLKGMK
+91 
-104 VGGEPLAGLKE
+104 
-115 AARAATSSTQN
+115 AATSSTQN

-135 AVVQESTGS
+135 AAVQDSTGS

-208 DFEFL
+208 NAEVL
-213 KKGLNFQIGVDET
+213 RKGLTFQLGADQADL
-226 NKLIAQMQQLGET
+226 LISKMKEIGET
-239 SAYDSTQLIPMA
+239 SAYDGSALIPMA
-251 RKWINVGASADEAI
+251 RLWVNVGDNAETAI
-265 GKMKMIVD
+265 SKMNKIVD
-273 AGSAFGLTAEQ
+273 AGSAYGLTQEQ
-284 IKLCTDALTKMSSEG
+284 IQNCTLALTQMAGAGKIDAG
-299 RINAE
+299 N
-304 DMNALN
+304 MNQLTN
-310 DDGIPAWQLLSEAMG
+310 DGIPAWQLLSDAMG
-325 MPVEQLRKMSAQGA
+325 MPVEQLRDMASKGD
-339 LTGEAI
+339 LTADSL
-345 NALYDGIQNRT
+345 NALWDGLVAKT
-356 QGAAAS
+356 QGASAE
-362 MNDTLAAAF
+362 MQGTLMSHF
-371 ANLSETAANSMAGI
+371 TNLEESAQNSLAGI
-385 GGIIDRTFGVKEML
+385 GDIISKAFNVSGILETAGEYVDQFKE
-399 QSFGDAAEKF
+399 
-409 KNHINSINESIKEGG
+409 HIASINEAIAAGG
-424 DPLQSICNEIDAI
+424 DPATAIINEISAV

-471 GVTAVVT
+471 GVTAAVT

-523 VLAIAAIIALIALL
+523 VLAIAAIIASIALL
-537 VANWDTVKAAAVSA
+537 VANWDTVRAAAVSA
-551 MAAISSAISGVAEW
+551 MAAISSAISGVVEW

-577 SSVFS
+577 SSIFS

-590 VISSIGEGISSAAET
+590 VASSIGEGISTAAEA

-613 WESITAGVT
+613 WETITASVT
-622 AAITTIEGIIGA
+622 AAITTIEGIISA
-634 IATWIGTNVV
+634 IAVWIGTNVV

-657 IVGLASVLVAGIQ
+657 IVGLASVLAAGIQ

-683 VVQPLTEAFTAAW
+683 VAQPLTEAFTAAW
-696 TAVTAGAAAVY
+696 AAVTAGVAAVY

-743 AVNAVVAISYA
+743 ATNAVAAISYA

-800 FFAAIWESIL
+800 FFAALWDSIL
-810 SAVQSAWDTVTSVAV
+810 SAAQSAWDTVVSVA
-825 SAWAAVQG
+825 SSTWAAVQG
-833 AWGAASAW
+833 AWEAASAW
-841 FQSSVWSPL
+841 FQSTVWGPL
-850 CAGVGSVESA
+850 CSAVSSVESA

-889 PIREKF
+889 PIKEKF
-895 NALANIGSSITGLRT
+895 NALANIGSSITGMRT
-910 NSGAASVTAEAKG
+910 SSGSASVTAEAKG
-923 GINGGPMRLAAGG
+923 GINGGPMRLATGG

-971 DAVLA
+971 DTVLA

-982 MSAYNK
+982 MSAYAK

-1038 YQKKANEEAAKYAV
+1038 YQKKANEEAAKYSA